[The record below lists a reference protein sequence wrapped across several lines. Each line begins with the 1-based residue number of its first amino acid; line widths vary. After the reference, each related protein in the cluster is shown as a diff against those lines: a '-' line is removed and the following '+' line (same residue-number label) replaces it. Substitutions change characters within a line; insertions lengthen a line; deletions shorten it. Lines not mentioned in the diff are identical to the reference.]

1 MKRWKVT
8 FGLFLLLFALATTV
22 ACAETREEKVDLE
35 GKRVIFA
42 QPGETIHFTYDVPEG
57 FIVDKE
63 GWSWCFAYTDGRGC
77 TYYDGEYGDSYSESY
92 TYEPTGTHVE
102 FDGKGSITLS
112 NNEMVRVELRIK
124 KPNVDYWIYMHA
136 YVLVADPAEYYTYE
150 IQNGEAT
157 ITGYNKDLLRR
168 KVLIPE
174 EIEGRP
180 VTTIGDRAFYDM
192 PSGIGK
198 EFYIPDNVTTFG
210 KEAFA
215 ASAYLDSV
223 RMPQKLTK
231 MGEGVFAACL
241 QMHFLEIPDSLT
253 EIPDYAFTNCWG
265 YGEVNKYSAE
275 QSIGRV
281 EQCVGKNVTKIGKYA
296 FAGCWNMGKA
306 WGDGRLPE
314 KLESIGEGAFQ
325 YCYKIKSLEIP
336 AGVTV
341 IPDRTFQGCERL
353 ESIQIDGDIT
363 MIGAEAFDG
372 CVALTSMPLSKSLS
386 LIGADAFRDCTA
398 LTEFQLAEGN
408 THFQVQQG
416 ALMTADATRLLTYAA
431 SAPQQSFVMPETL
444 TQIDDGALKNLR
456 YLETLTFSPIFSD
469 YQAGMF
475 ENATGL
481 KTVNFGEGTL
491 TAIPDRFFKGCTS
504 LVSPN
509 AFTGVTSVGESA
521 FEGCTAVQSLS
532 FDDSLSNIGTK
543 AFQNCT
549 ALESVHIP
557 DSVTSLSAAAF
568 RNDVSLTAFQM
579 PEYLNTVSASA
590 FSGCTSL
597 KTVTWS
603 KYLQTIE
610 ANAFENTALTE
621 IIFPESLTRIGAY
634 AFAGIGTLESIVL
647 PENLNTIGSSAFS
660 GTGIQTLKLPKNVTT
675 LGNGAWMNCA
685 ALREVQ
691 WDAAVTKIPAST
703 FEHCTALTQIELTDG
718 IVEIGARAFSGN
730 ESLTNVT
737 LPRTVRRIESAAFE
751 GCSALTGILLWP
763 DVEEIAADAFANCEN
778 LTIRG
783 WKGSAAEKAATSQG
797 VNFAAAD
804 QEISYTL
811 NAAQDGYLV
820 SSCDENA
827 VLLVLPAVH
836 NGLPVVGTAE
846 NAFAN
851 CKYLQEV
858 RVEAESVYL
867 QVCDGILMD
876 AAGKTLLLYPARRAG
891 ADLVIDENVTAIA
904 DYAFA
909 YCQNLRSIT
918 IGTQVEMIGNHAF
931 DAVNDALCLVVQ
943 DGSPAQL
950 WASAHGVR
958 YASESTSFSYRLEGD
973 KAYIT
978 GYTGTL
984 PDVVVPAVIDGY
996 PVYAIENLRSPILTH
1011 VVVSE
1016 GIEEIGEFAFMHYLN
1031 RDEEYYVNNLVSVSL
1046 PQSLKVI
1053 SDWGF
1058 SGQENLQEITFGGV
1072 EQIGRGAFSGCS
1084 KLTQITLPD
1093 TLTTIEWKA
1102 FEYSGLTSLTIPVN
1116 VSFIRD
1122 TSFIEN
1128 CSSLTTLRVAEG
1140 NPYYEMEDGILY
1152 QTASKSVFYTMPN
1165 IEGVIT
1171 VRDGTERIGNDAF
1184 SGRNI
1189 TGIQLPDT
1197 LIEIGEK
1204 AFADCKKLTAIEL
1217 PEELQTIKWYAFGG
1231 CTNLEKVTL
1240 PEGLTTLGSAAF
1252 AHCTSL
1258 TEMTIPNGVTELS
1271 ATFVDCVSLSK
1282 LTLPDDLKTMKNG
1295 VIEGCNSLET
1305 LNLPATLQSISGTWP
1320 GHLKTITTA
1329 PASVRYMS
1337 EDGILYDKQENGILF
1352 VNASITGHVTVRE
1365 GIATI
1370 GETAF
1375 SGRKGLTSITLPE
1388 SCISIGDAAF
1398 KDCTALSS
1406 VEFPDKLESIGKEA
1420 FCNTGLQ
1427 SIEFTQQ
1434 KLQIA
1439 SRTFADCEAL
1449 TNVVLPDGV
1458 ECIEEETFKNCSA
1471 LVKVELPESC
1481 TSIEKSAFANCTA
1494 LNDIEFPEKLESIG
1508 YHAFRNTGITSLKLS
1523 QPGIHVGGF
1532 AFAYCHQLKSVEIT
1546 STDFDLMEW
1555 AFARCENLETVILSP
1570 QVFRMEGGCFTEC
1583 TSLTTVVLPK
1593 NITFVHGFKGCTSLK
1608 TIEIP
1613 DSVTSI
1619 GYEAFANCKSLE
1631 SIHLPDGVTNIGD
1644 LAFARCFALKDVNFP
1659 AALTTIGKE
1668 AFRSVPIAEV
1678 VIPANVTE
1686 IADMAFYYNEELRSL
1701 TLPKGLKKIGESA
1714 FWNASKLQTVELPES
1729 LTEIGETAFRQS
1741 GLTSITI
1748 PGDVKRI
1755 GTGAFAACENLE
1767 KVSVAPGVETIGSE
1781 AFTGCTKLT
1790 EATLTSSVTTIE
1802 GGAFYG
1808 CKALQTISGGALI
1821 QFIGENAF
1829 MNCENLEELNISPN
1843 LTEIQ
1848 GHAFDGCKTLKH
1860 VSPSAEQKGVSLP
1873 HVKYIGERAF
1883 NVCKAIPSFS
1893 LGDSLETVG
1902 DYAFAST
1909 SVTSMYFPDTVKQIG
1924 INPMWMNY
1932 AILSV
1937 HLPKSLTEIPQGMF
1951 AQAARIQTL
1960 TIPQG
1965 VRSIGT
1971 QAFHGNVALAALKLP
1986 DGLERIGANAFG
1998 NAMLLLEIPASV
2010 TEIADDAFS
2019 EAVVEF
2025 YTPSGSAAHQ
2035 YALAHQI
2042 PVHLDESIPAEY
2054 LGTADQLAAK
2064 IVAQVITDD
2073 MTDYQKA
2080 EALVDWMLSETK
2092 LSDMLPHTYSGKMVL
2107 VQRKGT
2113 RWGWAFAYK
2122 ALLNAANVTNDIYF
2136 SAKGIVEGEG
2146 IGDQSSVFVSYF
2158 DGDAVN
2164 MIQIDGQWYFTH
2176 PAFVEHFGK
2185 ARYFMLNRETYRL
2198 SFGDDPNVEACDNYD
2213 QTFLYQA
2220 YSKDVE
2226 AEVVAQASASFTE
2239 GKKLV
2244 YAEVQPIEELMD
2256 ASYAYVLD
2264 FAGRHMD
2271 TLDWQ
2276 NAQGEFEPTIIG
2288 TNNGYWLSDDLTGEY
2303 AQVTVNTQTLY
2314 PYGAEVR
2321 LDDPEYTAMLCDWNV
2336 DGTLTLTES
2345 TEEATVALFTIERGE
2360 DIEKKQTIT
2369 GRKVYHATFTP
2380 TLSQYIDTLAP
2391 TEFDLVLECQLPRI
2405 LDVSELVDNKLTL
2418 TLSDSHI
2425 FPENAQ
2431 LDLIFWPEGGI
2442 SSAPI
2447 THFYVEDR
2455 AELYPDGK
2463 REITLDLSALRC
2475 DLGYAL
2481 YIAQTA
2487 DNYVESEQSYV
2498 TSRID
2503 IPHTPYIETVQPATS
2518 TENGRISDMVCK
2530 ICGTWLDNGYVI
2542 ASDHILQL
2550 PVNLK
2555 AIEEEA
2561 FVGMWQVQQVNI
2573 SDGVTAIGKRA
2584 FADCTLLRLVIIPN
2598 SVQTLADDAFSGCHP
2613 VILCD
2618 AENQQVIDWANAQG
2632 LMVVFKESK

>member
-42 QPGETIHFTYDVPEG
+42 QPGETIHFSYDVPEG

-63 GWSWCFAYTDGRGC
+63 GWSWCFAYTDGHGC
-77 TYYDGEYGDSYSESY
+77 TYYDDEYGEGRTESY
-92 TYEPTGTHVE
+92 TYEPTGTCVE

-136 YVLVADPAEYYTYE
+136 YVLVPDPAEYYTYE

-174 EIEGRP
+174 EIEGYP

-192 PSGIGK
+192 PSGIGEK
-198 EFYIPDNVTTFG
+198 FYIPDNVTTFG

-215 ASAYLDSV
+215 VSAYLDAV

-241 QMHFLEIPDSLT
+241 QLHFLEIPDSLT
-253 EIPDYAFTNCWG
+253 EIPDEAFVNCWG
-265 YGEVNKYSAE
+265 YGSARDYS
-275 QSIGRV
+275 V
-281 EQCVGKNVTKIGKYA
+281 EQCIGKNVTKIGKSA
-296 FAGCWNMGKA
+296 FAGCWNMGGT
-306 WGDGRLPE
+306 WGEGRLPE

-398 LTEFQLAEGN
+398 LTAFQLAEGN

-568 RNDVSLTAFQM
+568 RNDVSLTEFQM
-579 PEYLNTVSASA
+579 PERLHTVSASA

-610 ANAFENTALTE
+610 ANAFENTTLTE

-634 AFAGIGTLESIVL
+634 AFAGIGTLENIVL
-647 PENLNTIGSSAFS
+647 PENLNTIGSAAFS
-660 GTGIQTLKLPKNVTT
+660 DTGIQTLKLPKSVTT

-691 WDAAVTKIPAST
+691 WEAALTKIPVNT
-703 FEHCTALTQIELTDG
+703 FEHCTALTQIELPDG

-751 GCSALTGILLWP
+751 GCRALTDILLWP

-820 SSCDENA
+820 GDCDENT

-876 AAGKTLLLYPARRAG
+876 ATGKTLLLYPARRAG

-918 IGTQVEMIGNHAF
+918 IGTQVETIGDHAF

-958 YASESTSFSYRLEGD
+958 YASESTSFTYRLEGD

-984 PDVVVPAVIDGY
+984 PETVVPAVIDGY

-1016 GIEEIGEFAFMHYLN
+1016 GIEVIGDSAFKAYFDYEKGYI
-1031 RDEEYYVNNLVSVSL
+1031 RTLVSVSL
-1046 PQSLKVI
+1046 PQSLKII
-1053 SDWGF
+1053 SDDGF
-1058 SGQENLQEITFGGV
+1058 WGQENLQEITLGSVVEIGQSAFG
-1072 EQIGRGAFSGCS
+1072 SCTML
-1084 KLTQITLPD
+1084 KQITLPD
-1093 TLTTIEWKA
+1093 TLTTIGWRA
-1102 FEYSGLTSLTIPVN
+1102 FESSGLTSLTIPVN
-1116 VSFIRD
+1116 VTSLGDSFITD
-1122 TSFIEN
+1122 CSALTS
-1128 CSSLTTLRVAEG
+1128 LYVAEG
-1140 NPYYEMEDGILY
+1140 NPTYEMVDGLLY
-1152 QTASKSVFYTMPN
+1152 DIPAKTLRYALPDVSGDV
-1165 IEGVIT
+1165 VI
-1171 VRDGTERIGNDAF
+1171 RDGTVRIGDDVFKEHA
-1184 SGRNI
+1184 I
-1189 TGIQLPDT
+1189 TSVQLPDSLQKIGNCAFQFCKELKEIT
-1197 LIEIGEK
+1197 FPEGLITIDGL
-1204 AFADCKKLTAIEL
+1204 AFA
-1217 PEELQTIKWYAFGG
+1217 Y
-1231 CTNLEKVTL
+1231 CTQLENVVL
-1240 PEGLTTLGSAAF
+1240 PEGLKHLGDSAFSYCHALTEVTIPEGVTF
-1252 AHCTSL
+1252 MSGTFSYCTSL
-1258 TEMTIPNGVTELS
+1258 RTLNLPNSLTDMSNGV
-1271 ATFVDCVSLSK
+1271 V
-1282 LTLPDDLKTMKNG
+1282 
-1295 VIEGCNSLET
+1295 EGCNSLET
-1305 LNLPATLQSISGTWP
+1305 LHLPSKLEYISGEWP
-1320 GHLKTITTA
+1320 SKLKTITTA
-1329 PASVRYMS
+1329 VGSVRYVS
-1337 EDGILYDKQENGILF
+1337 EDGVLYDTQDNSILF
-1352 VNASITGHVTVRE
+1352 VNASITGNVTVRD
-1365 GIATI
+1365 GITTI
-1370 GETAF
+1370 GAGAF
-1375 SGRKGLTSITLPE
+1375 KGRKGLTSVTLPE
-1388 SCISIGDAAF
+1388 SCTVIDSYAF
-1398 KDCTALSS
+1398 
-1406 VEFPDKLESIGKEA
+1406 E
-1420 FCNTGLQ
+1420 
-1427 SIEFTQQ
+1427 
-1434 KLQIA
+1434 
-1439 SRTFADCEAL
+1439 
-1449 TNVVLPDGV
+1449 
-1458 ECIEEETFKNCSA
+1458 
-1471 LVKVELPESC
+1471 
-1481 TSIEKSAFANCTA
+1481 NCTA
-1494 LNDIEFPEKLESIG
+1494 LTDINFPEKLELIG
-1508 YHAFRNTGITSLKLS
+1508 RNAFYNSGITSLKLS
-1523 QPGIHVGGF
+1523 QPGIHVGSF

-1555 AFARCENLETVILSP
+1555 AFARCENLETVLLPP

-1593 NITFVHGFKGCTSLK
+1593 NITFVHGFKDCTSLK

-1644 LAFARCFALKDVNFP
+1644 LAFVRCFALKDVNFP

-1701 TLPKGLKKIGESA
+1701 TLPNGLKKIGESA

-1755 GTGAFAACENLE
+1755 ATGAFAACENLE
-1767 KVSVAPGVETIGSE
+1767 KVSVAPGVETIGAD
-1781 AFTGCTKLT
+1781 AFLECSKLT
-1790 EATLTSSVTTIE
+1790 EATLASTVTTIE
-1802 GGAFYG
+1802 SSAFCG
-1808 CKALQTISGGALI
+1808 CKALQTINGGALI
-1821 QFIGENAF
+1821 QSIGEHAF
-1829 MNCENLEELNISPN
+1829 TSCENIEEINISPN
-1843 LTEIQ
+1843 LTEISDY
-1848 GHAFDGCKTLKH
+1848 AFDGCKKLKR
-1860 VSPSAEQKGVSLP
+1860 VSPSAAQKGVSLP
-1873 HVKYIGERAF
+1873 HVKYIGEWAF

-1998 NAMLLLEIPASV
+1998 NAMLLLEVPASV
-2010 TEIADDAFS
+2010 TDIADDAFS

-2054 LGTADQLAAK
+2054 LGTAEQMAAG

-2107 VQRKGT
+2107 TLRKGT

-2136 SAKGIVEGEG
+2136 NAKGIVEGEG

-2226 AEVVAQASASFTE
+2226 AEVVEQASASFTE

-2321 LDDPEYTAMLCDWNV
+2321 LDDPEYTAVLCDWNV
-2336 DGTLTLTES
+2336 DGTLTLTEG
-2345 TEEATVALFTIERGE
+2345 TEEANVALFTIERGE

-2369 GRKVYHATFTP
+2369 GKKVYHATFTP

-2391 TEFDLVLECQLPRI
+2391 TEFDLVLECQLPPIR
-2405 LDVSELVDNKLTL
+2405 DAAQLVDNKLTL

-2431 LDLIFWPEGGI
+2431 LDLIFWPEGGT
-2442 SSAPI
+2442 SSAPL

-2455 AELYPDGK
+2455 EELYPDSK

-2475 DLGYAL
+2475 DLRYTL

-2487 DNYVESEQSYV
+2487 DNYVESEYSSV
-2498 TSRID
+2498 TSRIELE
-2503 IPHTPYIETVQPATS
+2503 HTPYIETVRPATS
-2518 TENGRISDMVCK
+2518 TEDGRISDTVCK
-2530 ICGTWLDNGYVI
+2530 ICGTWLDNGYAI

-2550 PVNLK
+2550 PASLK

-2573 SDGVTAIGKRA
+2573 PEGVTAIGKRA

-2632 LMVVFKESK
+2632 LMLVFKESK

>member
-42 QPGETIHFTYDVPEG
+42 QPGETIHFSYDVPEG

-63 GWSWCFAYTDGRGC
+63 GWSWCFAYTDGHGC
-77 TYYDGEYGDSYSESY
+77 TYYDDEYGEGRTESY
-92 TYEPTGTHVE
+92 TYEPTGTCVE

-157 ITGYNKDLLRR
+157 ITGYNKELLRS
-168 KVLIPE
+168 KVLIPQ
-174 EIEGRP
+174 EIEGYP

-215 ASAYLDSV
+215 GSAYLDAV

-253 EIPDYAFTNCWG
+253 EIPDEAFVNCWG
-265 YGEVNKYSAE
+265 YGSARDYS
-275 QSIGRV
+275 V
-281 EQCVGKNVTKIGKYA
+281 EQCIGKNVTKIGKSA
-296 FAGCWNMGKA
+296 FAGCWNMGRVGRA

-325 YCYKIKSLEIP
+325 YCYTIKKLQIP

-341 IPDRTFQGCERL
+341 IADRTFQGCERL
-353 ESIQIDGDIT
+353 ESIQFDGDIT

-372 CVALTSMPLSKSLS
+372 CVALTSMPLSKSLN

-398 LTEFQLAEGN
+398 LTDFQLVEGN

-557 DSVTSLSAAAF
+557 NSVTSLSAAAF
-568 RNDVSLTAFQM
+568 RNDVSLTEFQM
-579 PEYLNTVSASA
+579 PERLYTVSASA

-691 WDAAVTKIPAST
+691 WEAALTKIPVNT
-703 FEHCTALTQIELTDG
+703 FEHCTALTQIELPDG

-751 GCSALTGILLWP
+751 GCSALTDILLWP

-820 SSCDENA
+820 SGCDENT

-918 IGTQVEMIGNHAF
+918 IGTQVETIGDHAF
-931 DAVNDALCLVVQ
+931 EAVNDALCLVVQ

-958 YASESTSFSYRLEGD
+958 YASESTSFTYRLEGD

-984 PDVVVPAVIDGY
+984 PETVVPAVIDGY

-1016 GIEEIGEFAFMHYLN
+1016 GIEVIGDSAFKAYFDYEKGYI
-1031 RDEEYYVNNLVSVSL
+1031 RTLVSVSL
-1046 PQSLKVI
+1046 PQSLKII
-1053 SDWGF
+1053 SDDGF
-1058 SGQENLQEITFGGV
+1058 WGQENLQEITLGSVVEIGQSAFG
-1072 EQIGRGAFSGCS
+1072 SCTML
-1084 KLTQITLPD
+1084 KQITLPD
-1093 TLTTIEWKA
+1093 TLTTIGWRA
-1102 FEYSGLTSLTIPVN
+1102 FASSGLTSLTIPAN
-1116 VSFIRD
+1116 VTSLGDSFITD
-1122 TSFIEN
+1122 CSALTS
-1128 CSSLTTLRVAEG
+1128 LYVAEG
-1140 NPYYEMEDGILY
+1140 NPNYEIVDGLLY
-1152 QTASKSVFYTMPN
+1152 DIPAQTLRYALPDVSGDV
-1165 IEGVIT
+1165 VI
-1171 VRDGTERIGNDAF
+1171 RDGTVCIAGDVFKEHA
-1184 SGRNI
+1184 I
-1189 TGIQLPDT
+1189 TSVQLPDS
-1197 LIEIGEK
+1197 LQKIGNSAFQSCKELKEIT
-1204 AFADCKKLTAIEL
+1204 F
-1217 PEELQTIKWYAFGG
+1217 
-1231 CTNLEKVTL
+1231 
-1240 PEGLTTLGSAAF
+1240 PEGLTTIDDLAFYYCTQLENTVLPENLKFLGNSAFYAC
-1252 AHCTSL
+1252 ASL
-1258 TEMTIPNGVTELS
+1258 TEITVPEGITWMSGTFANCYSLHTLNLPNSLTYMSGVVEE
-1271 ATFVDCVSLSK
+1271 CR
-1282 LTLPDDLKTMKNG
+1282 
-1295 VIEGCNSLET
+1295 SLET
-1305 LNLPATLQSISGTWP
+1305 LHLPAKLADISGEWP
-1320 GHLKTITTA
+1320 SKLKTITTA
-1329 PASVRYMS
+1329 FGSVRYVS
-1337 EDGILYDKQENGILF
+1337 EDGILYDTQDNSILF
-1352 VNASITGHVTVRE
+1352 VNASITGNVTVRD
-1365 GIATI
+1365 GITKI
-1370 GETAF
+1370 GEGAF
-1375 SGRKGLTSITLPE
+1375 KSRKGLTSVTLPE
-1388 SCISIGDAAF
+1388 SCTVIDSYAF
-1398 KDCTALSS
+1398 
-1406 VEFPDKLESIGKEA
+1406 E
-1420 FCNTGLQ
+1420 
-1427 SIEFTQQ
+1427 
-1434 KLQIA
+1434 
-1439 SRTFADCEAL
+1439 
-1449 TNVVLPDGV
+1449 
-1458 ECIEEETFKNCSA
+1458 
-1471 LVKVELPESC
+1471 
-1481 TSIEKSAFANCTA
+1481 NCTA
-1494 LNDIEFPEKLESIG
+1494 LTDINFPEKLELIG
-1508 YHAFRNTGITSLKLS
+1508 RNAFYNSGITSLKLS
-1523 QPGIHVGGF
+1523 QPGLHVGSF
-1532 AFAYCHQLKSVEIT
+1532 AFTDCHQLKSVEIT

-1555 AFARCENLETVILSP
+1555 AFARCENLETVILPP

-1593 NITFVHGFKGCTSLK
+1593 NITDVHGFKGCTSLK

-1613 DSVTSI
+1613 DSVTRI
-1619 GYEAFANCKSLE
+1619 DYNAFSECKSLE
-1631 SIHLPDGVTNIGD
+1631 SIHLPDGVTNIGG
-1644 LAFARCFALKDVNFP
+1644 LAFAHCYALKEINLPDS
-1659 AALTTIGKE
+1659 LTTIGEE
-1668 AFRSVPIAEV
+1668 AFRGVPIAEV

-1686 IADMAFYYNEELRSL
+1686 IADWTFYYNGELRSL
-1701 TLPKGLKKIGESA
+1701 TLPDGLKKIGANA
-1714 FWNASKLQTVELPES
+1714 FCGASKLQSVELPES
-1729 LTEIGETAFRQS
+1729 LEEIGNAAFRES

-1748 PGDVKRI
+1748 PGNVKRL
-1755 GTGAFAACENLE
+1755 GGAFIYCKNLE
-1767 KVSVAPGVETIGSE
+1767 KVSIAPGVETIGAD
-1781 AFTGCTKLT
+1781 AFLECPKLT
-1790 EATLTSSVTTIE
+1790 EATLASTVTTIE
-1802 GGAFYG
+1802 SSAFCG
-1808 CKALQTISGGALI
+1808 CKALQTINGGALI
-1821 QFIGENAF
+1821 QSIGEHAF
-1829 MNCENLEELNISPN
+1829 TSCENIEEINISPN
-1843 LTEIQ
+1843 LTEISDY
-1848 GHAFDGCKTLKH
+1848 AFDGCKKLKR
-1860 VSPSAEQKGVSLP
+1860 VSPSAAQKGVLLP
-1873 HVKYIGERAF
+1873 HVKYIGKWAF
-1883 NVCKAIPSFS
+1883 NGCKAIPSFS

-1965 VRSIGT
+1965 VHSIGT

-1998 NAMLLLEIPASV
+1998 NSMLLLEIPASV

-2054 LGTADQLAAK
+2054 LGTAEQMAAG

-2080 EALVDWMLSETK
+2080 EALVDWMLSETM
-2092 LSDMLPHTYSGKMVL
+2092 LSDMLPDTYSGKMVL

-2136 SAKGIVEGEG
+2136 NAKGIVEGAG
-2146 IGDQSSVFVSYF
+2146 IGNQTSVFVSYF

-2198 SFGDDPNVEACDNYD
+2198 SFGDDPKVKDCDNYD

-2226 AEVVAQASASFTE
+2226 AEVVEQASASFTE

-2321 LDDPEYTAMLCDWNV
+2321 LDNPEYTAVLCDWNV
-2336 DGTLTLTES
+2336 DGTLTLSED
-2345 TEEATVALFTIERGE
+2345 TEEASVALFTIERGE

-2380 TLSQYIDTLAP
+2380 TLSQYINTLAP
-2391 TEFDLVLECQLPRI
+2391 TEFDLVLECQLPPIR
-2405 LDVSELVDNKLTL
+2405 DAAQLVDNKLTL

-2431 LDLIFWPEGGI
+2431 LDLIFWPEGGT

-2455 AELYPDGK
+2455 EELYPDGK

-2475 DLGYAL
+2475 DLGYTL

-2487 DNYVESEQSYV
+2487 DNYVESEYSSV

-2503 IPHTPYIETVQPATS
+2503 IPHTPYIETVRPATS
-2518 TENGRISDMVCK
+2518 TEDGRISDTVCK
-2530 ICGTWLDNGYVI
+2530 ICGTWLDNGYAI

-2550 PVNLK
+2550 PANLK

-2573 SDGVTAIGKRA
+2573 PEGVTAIGKRA

>member
-1 MKRWKVT
+1 M
-8 FGLFLLLFALATTV
+8 
-22 ACAETREEKVDLE
+22 
-35 GKRVIFA
+35 
-42 QPGETIHFTYDVPEG
+42 
-57 FIVDKE
+57 
-63 GWSWCFAYTDGRGC
+63 
-77 TYYDGEYGDSYSESY
+77 
-92 TYEPTGTHVE
+92 
-102 FDGKGSITLS
+102 
-112 NNEMVRVELRIK
+112 
-124 KPNVDYWIYMHA
+124 
-136 YVLVADPAEYYTYE
+136 
-150 IQNGEAT
+150 
-157 ITGYNKDLLRR
+157 
-168 KVLIPE
+168 
-174 EIEGRP
+174 
-180 VTTIGDRAFYDM
+180 
-192 PSGIGK
+192 
-198 EFYIPDNVTTFG
+198 
-210 KEAFA
+210 
-215 ASAYLDSV
+215 
-223 RMPQKLTK
+223 
-231 MGEGVFAACL
+231 
-241 QMHFLEIPDSLT
+241 
-253 EIPDYAFTNCWG
+253 
-265 YGEVNKYSAE
+265 
-275 QSIGRV
+275 
-281 EQCVGKNVTKIGKYA
+281 
-296 FAGCWNMGKA
+296 
-306 WGDGRLPE
+306 
-314 KLESIGEGAFQ
+314 
-325 YCYKIKSLEIP
+325 
-336 AGVTV
+336 
-341 IPDRTFQGCERL
+341 
-353 ESIQIDGDIT
+353 
-363 MIGAEAFDG
+363 
-372 CVALTSMPLSKSLS
+372 
-386 LIGADAFRDCTA
+386 
-398 LTEFQLAEGN
+398 
-408 THFQVQQG
+408 
-416 ALMTADATRLLTYAA
+416 
-431 SAPQQSFVMPETL
+431 
-444 TQIDDGALKNLR
+444 
-456 YLETLTFSPIFSD
+456 
-469 YQAGMF
+469 
-475 ENATGL
+475 
-481 KTVNFGEGTL
+481 
-491 TAIPDRFFKGCTS
+491 
-504 LVSPN
+504 
-509 AFTGVTSVGESA
+509 
-521 FEGCTAVQSLS
+521 
-532 FDDSLSNIGTK
+532 
-543 AFQNCT
+543 
-549 ALESVHIP
+549 
-557 DSVTSLSAAAF
+557 
-568 RNDVSLTAFQM
+568 
-579 PEYLNTVSASA
+579 
-590 FSGCTSL
+590 
-597 KTVTWS
+597 
-603 KYLQTIE
+603 
-610 ANAFENTALTE
+610 
-621 IIFPESLTRIGAY
+621 
-634 AFAGIGTLESIVL
+634 
-647 PENLNTIGSSAFS
+647 NTIGSSAFS
-660 GTGIQTLKLPKNVTT
+660 GTGIQTLKLPKSVTT

-691 WDAAVTKIPAST
+691 WDAALTKIPAST

-751 GCSALTGILLWP
+751 GCSALTDILLWP

-804 QEISYTL
+804 QKISYTL

-820 SSCDENA
+820 SGCDENT

-836 NGLPVVGTAE
+836 DGLPVVGTAE

-876 AAGKTLLLYPARRAG
+876 ATGKTLLLYPARRAG

-909 YCQNLRSIT
+909 YCQNLRSLT
-918 IGTQVEMIGNHAF
+918 IGTQVETIGNHAF

-943 DGSPAQL
+943 DGSPVQL

-958 YASESTSFSYRLEGD
+958 YASESTSFTYRLEGD

-1016 GIEEIGEFAFMHYLN
+1016 GIEVIGDSAFKAYFDYEKGYI
-1031 RDEEYYVNNLVSVSL
+1031 RTLVSVSL
-1046 PQSLKVI
+1046 PQSLKII
-1053 SDWGF
+1053 SDDGF
-1058 SGQENLQEITFGGV
+1058 WGQENLQEITLGSVVEIGQSAFG
-1072 EQIGRGAFSGCS
+1072 SCTML
-1084 KLTQITLPD
+1084 KQITLPD
-1093 TLTTIEWKA
+1093 TLTTIGWRA
-1102 FEYSGLTSLTIPVN
+1102 FASSGLTSLTIPAN
-1116 VSFIRD
+1116 VTSLGDSFITD
-1122 TSFIEN
+1122 CSALTS
-1128 CSSLTTLRVAEG
+1128 LYVAEG
-1140 NPYYEMEDGILY
+1140 NPTYEMEDGLLY
-1152 QTASKSVFYTMPN
+1152 DIPAKTLRYALPDVSGDV
-1165 IEGVIT
+1165 VI
-1171 VRDGTERIGNDAF
+1171 RDGTVRIGDDVFKEHA
-1184 SGRNI
+1184 I
-1189 TGIQLPDT
+1189 TSVQLPDSLQKIGNCAFQFCKELKEIT
-1197 LIEIGEK
+1197 FPEGLITIDGL
-1204 AFADCKKLTAIEL
+1204 AFA
-1217 PEELQTIKWYAFGG
+1217 Y
-1231 CTNLEKVTL
+1231 CTQLGNVVL
-1240 PEGLTTLGSAAF
+1240 PEGLKSLGDSAF
-1252 AHCTSL
+1252 RSCDSL
-1258 TEMTIPNGVTELS
+1258 TEITVPEGITFMSGTFATCYSLRTVNLPSGLTHMMNGV
-1271 ATFVDCVSLSK
+1271 V
-1282 LTLPDDLKTMKNG
+1282 
-1295 VIEGCNSLET
+1295 EGCRSLET
-1305 LNLPATLQSISGTWP
+1305 LHLPAKLADISGEWP
-1320 GHLKTITTA
+1320 SKLKTITTA
-1329 PASVRYMS
+1329 FGSVRYVS
-1337 EDGILYDKQENGILF
+1337 EDGILYDTQDNSILF
-1352 VNASITGHVTVRE
+1352 VNASITGNVTVRD
-1365 GIATI
+1365 GITTI
-1370 GETAF
+1370 GTGAF
-1375 SGRKGLTSITLPE
+1375 KGRKGLTSVTLPE
-1388 SCISIGDAAF
+1388 SCTVIDSYAF
-1398 KDCTALSS
+1398 
-1406 VEFPDKLESIGKEA
+1406 E
-1420 FCNTGLQ
+1420 
-1427 SIEFTQQ
+1427 
-1434 KLQIA
+1434 
-1439 SRTFADCEAL
+1439 
-1449 TNVVLPDGV
+1449 
-1458 ECIEEETFKNCSA
+1458 
-1471 LVKVELPESC
+1471 
-1481 TSIEKSAFANCTA
+1481 NCTA
-1494 LNDIEFPEKLESIG
+1494 LTDINFPEKLELIG
-1508 YHAFRNTGITSLKLS
+1508 RNAFYNSGITSLKLS
-1523 QPGIHVGGF
+1523 QPGIHVGSF
-1532 AFAYCHQLKSVEIT
+1532 AFTDCHQLKSVEIT

-1555 AFARCENLETVILSP
+1555 AFANCENLETVILPP

-1701 TLPKGLKKIGESA
+1701 TLPNGLKKIGESA

-1848 GHAFDGCKTLKH
+1848 GHAFDGCKTLKR
-1860 VSPSAEQKGVSLP
+1860 VSPSAAQKGVVLP

-1909 SVTSMYFPDTVKQIG
+1909 SVTSMYFPDTVNKIG
-1924 INPMWMNY
+1924 INPMWQNY

-1965 VRSIGT
+1965 VHSIGT
-1971 QAFHGNVALAALKLP
+1971 QAFHGNVALTALKLP

-2054 LGTADQLAAK
+2054 LGTAEQMAAG

-2080 EALVDWMLSETK
+2080 EALVDWMLSETT

-2122 ALLNAANVTNDIYF
+2122 ALLNAANVTNGIYF
-2136 SAKGIVEGEG
+2136 NAKGIIEGVG

-2198 SFGDDPNVEACDNYD
+2198 SFGDDPKVEDCDDYN

-2220 YSKDVE
+2220 YSKDIE
-2226 AEVVAQASASFTE
+2226 AEVVEQASASFTE

-2256 ASYAYVLD
+2256 AHYAYVLD

-2336 DGTLTLTES
+2336 DGTLTLTEG
-2345 TEEATVALFTIERGE
+2345 TEEANVALFTIERGE

-2380 TLSQYIDTLAP
+2380 NLCQYIDTLAP

-2431 LDLIFWPEGGI
+2431 LDLIFWPQDGI

-2503 IPHTPYIETVQPATS
+2503 IPHTPYIETVRPATP
-2518 TENGRISDMVCK
+2518 TEDGLVSATVCRICD
-2530 ICGTWLDNGYVI
+2530 TWLDNGYAI

-2550 PVNLK
+2550 PANLK

-2561 FVGMWQVQQVNI
+2561 FAGMWQVQQVNI
-2573 SDGVTAIGKRA
+2573 PEGVTAIGKRA

>member
-22 ACAETREEKVDLE
+22 ACAETKEAKMDWNDRT
-35 GKRVIFA
+35 VIFA
-42 QPGETIHFTYDVPEG
+42 QPGETIHFTYDVPED
-57 FIVDKE
+57 FVVTKE
-63 GWSWCFAYTDGRGC
+63 EWLWYFAYTDGHGSFGSGSN
-77 TYYDGEYGDSYSESY
+77 DDEYGATHFESY
-92 TYEPTGTHVE
+92 TYEPTGIHVE
-102 FDGKGSITLS
+102 WDGKGSISLS
-112 NNEMVRVELRIK
+112 ANEMVRIQLRL
-124 KPNVDYWIYMHA
+124 NGYDYLFA

-174 EIEGRP
+174 EIEGCP

-192 PSGIGK
+192 PSGIGEK
-198 EFYIPDNVTTFG
+198 FYIPDNVTTFG

-215 ASAYLDSV
+215 VSAYLDAV

-241 QMHFLEIPDSLT
+241 QLHFLEIPDSLT
-253 EIPDYAFTNCWG
+253 EIPDDAFVNCWG
-265 YGEVNKYSAE
+265 YGSARDYS
-275 QSIGRV
+275 V
-281 EQCVGKNVTKIGKYA
+281 EQCIGKNVTKIGKSA
-296 FAGCWNMGKA
+296 FAGCWNMGRVGRA

-341 IPDRTFQGCERL
+341 IADRTFQGCERL
-353 ESIQIDGDIT
+353 ESIQFDGDIT

-372 CVALTSMPLSKSLS
+372 CVALTSMPLSKSLN

-398 LTEFQLAEGN
+398 LTAFQLAEGN

-456 YLETLTFSPIFSD
+456 YLETLTFSPTFCD

-568 RNDVSLTAFQM
+568 RNDVSLTEFQM
-579 PEYLNTVSASA
+579 PERLYTVSASA

-634 AFAGIGTLESIVL
+634 AFAGIGTLENIVL
-647 PENLNTIGSSAFS
+647 PENLNTIGSAAFS
-660 GTGIQTLKLPKNVTT
+660 DTGIQTLKLPKSVTT

-691 WDAAVTKIPAST
+691 WEAALTKIPVNT
-703 FEHCTALTQIELTDG
+703 FEHCTALTQIELPDG

-751 GCSALTGILLWP
+751 GCSALTDILLWP

-820 SSCDENA
+820 SGCDENA

-876 AAGKTLLLYPARRAG
+876 ATGKTLLLYPARRAG

-918 IGTQVEMIGNHAF
+918 IGTQVETIGDHAF

-958 YASESTSFSYRLEGD
+958 YASESTSFTYRLEGD

-984 PDVVVPAVIDGY
+984 PETVVPAVIDGY

-1016 GIEEIGEFAFMHYLN
+1016 GIEVIGDSAFKAYFDYEKGYI
-1031 RDEEYYVNNLVSVSL
+1031 RTLVSVSL
-1046 PQSLKVI
+1046 PQSLKII
-1053 SDWGF
+1053 SDDGF
-1058 SGQENLQEITFGGV
+1058 WGQENLQEITLGSVVEIGQSAFG
-1072 EQIGRGAFSGCS
+1072 SCTML
-1084 KLTQITLPD
+1084 KQITLPD
-1093 TLTTIEWKA
+1093 TLTTIGWRA
-1102 FEYSGLTSLTIPVN
+1102 FESSGLTSLTIPVN
-1116 VSFIRD
+1116 VTSLGDSFITD
-1122 TSFIEN
+1122 CSALTS
-1128 CSSLTTLRVAEG
+1128 LYVAEG
-1140 NPYYEMEDGILY
+1140 NPTYEMEDGLLY
-1152 QTASKSVFYTMPN
+1152 DIPAKTLRYALPDVSGDV
-1165 IEGVIT
+1165 VI
-1171 VRDGTERIGNDAF
+1171 RDGTVRIGDDVFKEHA
-1184 SGRNI
+1184 I
-1189 TGIQLPDT
+1189 TSVQLPDSLQKIGNCAFQFCKELKEIT
-1197 LIEIGEK
+1197 FPEGLITIDGL
-1204 AFADCKKLTAIEL
+1204 AFA
-1217 PEELQTIKWYAFGG
+1217 Y
-1231 CTNLEKVTL
+1231 CTQLGNVVL
-1240 PEGLTTLGSAAF
+1240 PEGLKSLGDSAF
-1252 AHCTSL
+1252 RFCDSL
-1258 TEMTIPNGVTELS
+1258 TEITVPEGITFMSGTFATCYSLRTVNLPSGLTHMMNGV
-1271 ATFVDCVSLSK
+1271 V
-1282 LTLPDDLKTMKNG
+1282 
-1295 VIEGCNSLET
+1295 EGCRSLET
-1305 LNLPATLQSISGTWP
+1305 LHLPAKLADISGEWP
-1320 GHLKTITTA
+1320 SKLKTITTA
-1329 PASVRYMS
+1329 VGSVRYVS
-1337 EDGILYDKQENGILF
+1337 EDGVLYDTQDNSILF
-1352 VNASITGHVTVRE
+1352 VNASITGNVTVRD
-1365 GIATI
+1365 GITTI
-1370 GETAF
+1370 GAGAF
-1375 SGRKGLTSITLPE
+1375 KGRKGLTSVTLPE
-1388 SCISIGDAAF
+1388 SCTVIDSYAF
-1398 KDCTALSS
+1398 
-1406 VEFPDKLESIGKEA
+1406 E
-1420 FCNTGLQ
+1420 
-1427 SIEFTQQ
+1427 
-1434 KLQIA
+1434 
-1439 SRTFADCEAL
+1439 
-1449 TNVVLPDGV
+1449 
-1458 ECIEEETFKNCSA
+1458 
-1471 LVKVELPESC
+1471 
-1481 TSIEKSAFANCTA
+1481 NCTA
-1494 LNDIEFPEKLESIG
+1494 LTDINFPEKLELIG
-1508 YHAFRNTGITSLKLS
+1508 RNAFYNSGITSLKLS
-1523 QPGIHVGGF
+1523 QPGIHVGSF

-1555 AFARCENLETVILSP
+1555 AFARCENLETVILPP

-1593 NITFVHGFKGCTSLK
+1593 NITFVHGFKDCTSLK

-1631 SIHLPDGVTNIGD
+1631 SIHLPDGVTNIGG
-1644 LAFARCFALKDVNFP
+1644 LAFAHCYALKEINLPDS
-1659 AALTTIGKE
+1659 LTTIGEE
-1668 AFRSVPIAEV
+1668 AFRGVPIAEV

-1686 IADMAFYYNEELRSL
+1686 IADWTFYYNGELRSL
-1701 TLPKGLKKIGESA
+1701 TLPDGLKKIGANA
-1714 FWNASKLQTVELPES
+1714 FCGASKLQSVELPES
-1729 LTEIGETAFRQS
+1729 LEEIGDAAFRES

-1748 PGDVKRI
+1748 PGNVKRL
-1755 GTGAFAACENLE
+1755 GGAFIYCKNLE
-1767 KVSVAPGVETIGSE
+1767 KVSIAPGVETIGAD
-1781 AFTGCTKLT
+1781 AFLECPKLT
-1790 EATLTSSVTTIE
+1790 EATLASTVTTIE
-1802 GGAFYG
+1802 SSAFCG
-1808 CKALQTISGGALI
+1808 CKALQTINGGALI
-1821 QFIGENAF
+1821 QSIGEHAF
-1829 MNCENLEELNISPN
+1829 TSCENIEEINISPN
-1843 LTEIQ
+1843 LAEISDY
-1848 GHAFDGCKTLKH
+1848 AFDGCKKLKR

-1873 HVKYIGERAF
+1873 HVKYIGKWAF

-1951 AQAARIQTL
+1951 AQVARMQTL

-1965 VRSIGT
+1965 VHSIGT

-2054 LGTADQLAAK
+2054 LGTAEQMAAG

-2080 EALVDWMLSETK
+2080 EALVDWMLSETM

-2107 VQRKGT
+2107 TLRKGT

-2136 SAKGIVEGEG
+2136 NAKGIVEGEG

-2276 NAQGEFEPTIIG
+2276 NAQGKFEPTIIG

-2321 LDDPEYTAMLCDWNV
+2321 LDDPEYTAVLCDWNV
-2336 DGTLTLTES
+2336 DGTLTLTEG
-2345 TEEATVALFTIERGE
+2345 TEEANVALFTIERGE

-2369 GRKVYHATFTP
+2369 GKKVYHATFTP

-2391 TEFDLVLECQLPRI
+2391 TEFDLVLECQLPPIR
-2405 LDVSELVDNKLTL
+2405 DAAQLVDNKLTL

-2475 DLGYAL
+2475 DLGYTL

-2487 DNYVESEQSYV
+2487 DNYVESEYSSV

-2503 IPHTPYIETVQPATS
+2503 IPHTPYIETVRPATS
-2518 TENGRISDMVCK
+2518 TEDGRISDTVCK
-2530 ICGTWLDNGYVI
+2530 ICGTWLDNGYAI

-2550 PVNLK
+2550 PASLK

-2573 SDGVTAIGKRA
+2573 PEGVTAIGKRA

>member
-168 KVLIPE
+168 KVLIPQ
-174 EIEGRP
+174 EIEGYP
-180 VTTIGDRAFYDM
+180 VTTIGDRAFSDM

-372 CVALTSMPLSKSLS
+372 CVALTSMPLSKSLN

-398 LTEFQLAEGN
+398 LTDFQLAEGN

-416 ALMTADATRLLTYAA
+416 ALMTADGTRLLTYAA

-568 RNDVSLTAFQM
+568 RNDVSLTEFQM
-579 PEYLNTVSASA
+579 PERLHTVSASA

-610 ANAFENTALTE
+610 ANVFENTALTE

-647 PENLNTIGSSAFS
+647 PENVNTIGSSAFS
-660 GTGIQTLKLPKNVTT
+660 GTGIQTLKLPKSVTT

-691 WDAAVTKIPAST
+691 WDAALAKIPANT
-703 FEHCTALTQIELTDG
+703 FEHCTALTQIELPDG

-751 GCSALTGILLWP
+751 GCSALTDILLWP

-811 NAAQDGYLV
+811 NATQDGYLV
-820 SSCDENA
+820 SGCDENA

-876 AAGKTLLLYPARRAG
+876 ATGKTLLLYPARRAG

-909 YCQNLRSIT
+909 YCQHLRSIT
-918 IGTQVEMIGNHAF
+918 IGTQVETIGDHAF

-1016 GIEEIGEFAFMHYLN
+1016 GIEVIGDSAFKAYFDYEKGYI
-1031 RDEEYYVNNLVSVSL
+1031 RTLVSVSL
-1046 PQSLKVI
+1046 PQSLKII
-1053 SDWGF
+1053 SDDGF
-1058 SGQENLQEITFGGV
+1058 WGQENLQEITLGSVVEIGQSAFG
-1072 EQIGRGAFSGCS
+1072 SCTML
-1084 KLTQITLPD
+1084 KQITLPD
-1093 TLTTIEWKA
+1093 TLTTIGWRA
-1102 FEYSGLTSLTIPVN
+1102 FESSGLTSLTIPVN
-1116 VSFIRD
+1116 VTSLGDSFITD
-1122 TSFIEN
+1122 CSALTS
-1128 CSSLTTLRVAEG
+1128 LYVAEG
-1140 NPYYEMEDGILY
+1140 NPTYEMEDGLLY
-1152 QTASKSVFYTMPN
+1152 DIPAKTLRYALPDVSGDV
-1165 IEGVIT
+1165 VI
-1171 VRDGTERIGNDAF
+1171 RDGTVRIGDDVFKEHA
-1184 SGRNI
+1184 I
-1189 TGIQLPDT
+1189 TSVQLPDSLQKIGNCAFQFCKELKEIT
-1197 LIEIGEK
+1197 FPEGLITIDGL
-1204 AFADCKKLTAIEL
+1204 AFA
-1217 PEELQTIKWYAFGG
+1217 Y
-1231 CTNLEKVTL
+1231 CTQLENVVL
-1240 PEGLTTLGSAAF
+1240 PEGLKSLGDSAF
-1252 AHCTSL
+1252 RSCDSL
-1258 TEMTIPNGVTELS
+1258 TEITVPEGITFMSGTFATCYSLRTVNLPSGLTHMMNGV
-1271 ATFVDCVSLSK
+1271 V
-1282 LTLPDDLKTMKNG
+1282 
-1295 VIEGCNSLET
+1295 EGCRSLET
-1305 LNLPATLQSISGTWP
+1305 LHLPAKLADISGEWP
-1320 GHLKTITTA
+1320 SKLKTITTA
-1329 PASVRYMS
+1329 FGSVRYVS
-1337 EDGILYDKQENGILF
+1337 EDGILYDTQDNSILF
-1352 VNASITGHVTVRE
+1352 VNASITGNVTVRD
-1365 GIATI
+1365 GITTI
-1370 GETAF
+1370 GAGAF
-1375 SGRKGLTSITLPE
+1375 KGRKGLTSVTLPE
-1388 SCISIGDAAF
+1388 SCTVIDSYAF
-1398 KDCTALSS
+1398 
-1406 VEFPDKLESIGKEA
+1406 E
-1420 FCNTGLQ
+1420 
-1427 SIEFTQQ
+1427 
-1434 KLQIA
+1434 
-1439 SRTFADCEAL
+1439 
-1449 TNVVLPDGV
+1449 
-1458 ECIEEETFKNCSA
+1458 
-1471 LVKVELPESC
+1471 
-1481 TSIEKSAFANCTA
+1481 NCTA
-1494 LNDIEFPEKLESIG
+1494 LTDINFPEKLELIG
-1508 YHAFRNTGITSLKLS
+1508 RNAFYNSGITSLKLS
-1523 QPGIHVGGF
+1523 QPGLHVGSF
-1532 AFAYCHQLKSVEIT
+1532 AFTDCHQLKSVEIT

-1555 AFARCENLETVILSP
+1555 AFARCENLETVILPP

-1593 NITFVHGFKGCTSLK
+1593 NITFVHGFKDCTSLK

-1701 TLPKGLKKIGESA
+1701 TLPNGLKKIGESA

-1848 GHAFDGCKTLKH
+1848 GHAFDGCKTLKR

-1873 HVKYIGERAF
+1873 LVKYIGERAF

-1998 NAMLLLEIPASV
+1998 NAILLLEIPASV

-2080 EALVDWMLSETK
+2080 EALVDWMLSETM

-2107 VQRKGT
+2107 TLRKGT

-2122 ALLNAANVTNDIYF
+2122 ALLNAANVTNGIYF
-2136 SAKGIVEGEG
+2136 NAKGIVEGAG
-2146 IGDQSSVFVSYF
+2146 IGNQTSVFVSYF

-2198 SFGDDPNVEACDNYD
+2198 SFGDDPKVKDCDNYD

-2220 YSKDVE
+2220 YSKDIE
-2226 AEVVAQASASFTE
+2226 AEVVEQASASFTE

-2256 ASYAYVLD
+2256 AHYAYVLD

-2336 DGTLTLTES
+2336 DGTLTLTEG
-2345 TEEATVALFTIERGE
+2345 TEEANVALFTIERGE

-2380 TLSQYIDTLAP
+2380 NLCQYIDTLAP

-2431 LDLIFWPEGGI
+2431 LDLIFWPQDGI

-2503 IPHTPYIETVQPATS
+2503 IPHTPYIETVRPATP
-2518 TENGRISDMVCK
+2518 TEDGLVSATVCRICD
-2530 ICGTWLDNGYVI
+2530 TWLDNGYAI

-2550 PVNLK
+2550 PANLK

-2561 FVGMWQVQQVNI
+2561 FAGMWQVQQVNI
-2573 SDGVTAIGKRA
+2573 PEGVTAIGKRA

>member
-168 KVLIPE
+168 KVLIPQ
-174 EIEGRP
+174 EIEGYP
-180 VTTIGDRAFYDM
+180 VTTIGDRAFSDM

-215 ASAYLDSV
+215 GSAYLDAV

-253 EIPDYAFTNCWG
+253 EIPDEAFVNCWG
-265 YGEVNKYSAE
+265 YGAGRGDYS
-275 QSIGRV
+275 V
-281 EQCVGKNVTKIGKYA
+281 EQCIGKNVTQIGKSA
-296 FAGCWNMGKA
+296 FAGCWNMGRA
-306 WGDGRLPE
+306 WGDARLPE

-372 CVALTSMPLSKSLS
+372 CVALTSMPLSKSLN

-398 LTEFQLAEGN
+398 LTDFQLAEGN

-416 ALMTADATRLLTYAA
+416 ALMTADGTRLLTYAA

-504 LVSPN
+504 LVSPS

-549 ALESVHIP
+549 ELESVHIP
-557 DSVTSLSAAAF
+557 GSVTSLSAAAF
-568 RNDVSLTAFQM
+568 RNDVSLTEFQM
-579 PEYLNTVSASA
+579 PERLHTVSASA

-647 PENLNTIGSSAFS
+647 PENVNTIGSSAFS
-660 GTGIQTLKLPKNVTT
+660 GTGIQTLKLPKSVTT

-691 WDAAVTKIPAST
+691 WDAALAKIPANT
-703 FEHCTALTQIELTDG
+703 FEHCTALTQIELPDG

-751 GCSALTGILLWP
+751 GCRALTDILLWP

-783 WKGSAAEKAATSQG
+783 WKRSAAEKAATSQG

-820 SSCDENA
+820 SGCDENA

-836 NGLPVVGTAE
+836 DGLPVVGTAE

-858 RVEAESVYL
+858 RVEAESAYL

-876 AAGKTLLLYPARRAG
+876 ATGKTLLLYPARRAG
-891 ADLVIDENVTAIA
+891 TDFVIDENVTTIA

-909 YCQNLRSIT
+909 YCQNLRSLT

-1016 GIEEIGEFAFMHYLN
+1016 GIEVIGDSAFKAYFDYEKGYI
-1031 RDEEYYVNNLVSVSL
+1031 RTLVSVSL
-1046 PQSLKVI
+1046 PQSLKII
-1053 SDWGF
+1053 SDDGF
-1058 SGQENLQEITFGGV
+1058 WGQENLQEITLGSVVEIGQSAFG
-1072 EQIGRGAFSGCS
+1072 SCTML
-1084 KLTQITLPD
+1084 KQITLPD
-1093 TLTTIEWKA
+1093 TLTTIGWRA
-1102 FEYSGLTSLTIPVN
+1102 FESSGLTSLTIPVN
-1116 VSFIRD
+1116 VTSLGDSFITD
-1122 TSFIEN
+1122 CSALTS
-1128 CSSLTTLRVAEG
+1128 LYVAEG
-1140 NPYYEMEDGILY
+1140 NPTYEMEDGLLY
-1152 QTASKSVFYTMPN
+1152 DIPAKTLRYALPDVSGDV
-1165 IEGVIT
+1165 VI
-1171 VRDGTERIGNDAF
+1171 RDGTVRIGDDVFKEHA
-1184 SGRNI
+1184 I
-1189 TGIQLPDT
+1189 TSVQLPDSLQKIGNCAFQFCKELKEIT
-1197 LIEIGEK
+1197 FPEGLITIDGL
-1204 AFADCKKLTAIEL
+1204 AFA
-1217 PEELQTIKWYAFGG
+1217 Y
-1231 CTNLEKVTL
+1231 CTQLENVVL
-1240 PEGLTTLGSAAF
+1240 PEGLKSLGDSAF
-1252 AHCTSL
+1252 RSCDSL
-1258 TEMTIPNGVTELS
+1258 TEITVPEGITFMSGTFATCYSLRTVNLPSGLTHMMNGV
-1271 ATFVDCVSLSK
+1271 V
-1282 LTLPDDLKTMKNG
+1282 
-1295 VIEGCNSLET
+1295 EGCRSLET
-1305 LNLPATLQSISGTWP
+1305 LHLPAKLADISGEWP
-1320 GHLKTITTA
+1320 SKLKTITTA
-1329 PASVRYMS
+1329 FGSVRYVS
-1337 EDGILYDKQENGILF
+1337 EDGILYDTQDNSILF
-1352 VNASITGHVTVRE
+1352 VNASITGNVTVRD
-1365 GIATI
+1365 GITTI
-1370 GETAF
+1370 SAGAF
-1375 SGRKGLTSITLPE
+1375 KGRKGLMSVTLPE
-1388 SCISIGDAAF
+1388 SCTVIDSYAF
-1398 KDCTALSS
+1398 
-1406 VEFPDKLESIGKEA
+1406 E
-1420 FCNTGLQ
+1420 
-1427 SIEFTQQ
+1427 
-1434 KLQIA
+1434 
-1439 SRTFADCEAL
+1439 
-1449 TNVVLPDGV
+1449 
-1458 ECIEEETFKNCSA
+1458 
-1471 LVKVELPESC
+1471 
-1481 TSIEKSAFANCTA
+1481 NCTA
-1494 LNDIEFPEKLESIG
+1494 LTDINFPEKLELIRRN
-1508 YHAFRNTGITSLKLS
+1508 AFYNSGITSLKLS
-1523 QPGIHVGGF
+1523 QPGLHVGSF
-1532 AFAYCHQLKSVEIT
+1532 AFTDCHQLKSVEIT

-1555 AFARCENLETVILSP
+1555 AFARCENLETVILPP

-1593 NITFVHGFKGCTSLK
+1593 NITFVHGFKDCTSLK

-1631 SIHLPDGVTNIGD
+1631 SIHLPDGVTNIGG
-1644 LAFARCFALKDVNFP
+1644 LAFAHCYALKEINLPDSLNTIGEEAFFG
-1659 AALTTIGKE
+1659 AALT
-1668 AFRSVPIAEV
+1668 EV

-1686 IADMAFYYNEELRSL
+1686 IADWTFYYNGELRSL
-1701 TLPKGLKKIGESA
+1701 TLPDGLKKIGANA
-1714 FWNASKLQTVELPES
+1714 FCGASKLQSVELPES
-1729 LTEIGETAFRQS
+1729 LEEIGDAAFRES

-1748 PGDVKRI
+1748 PGNVKRL
-1755 GTGAFAACENLE
+1755 GGAFIYCKNLE
-1767 KVSVAPGVETIGSE
+1767 KVSIAP
-1781 AFTGCTKLT
+1781 
-1790 EATLTSSVTTIE
+1790 
-1802 GGAFYG
+1802 
-1808 CKALQTISGGALI
+1808 
-1821 QFIGENAF
+1821 
-1829 MNCENLEELNISPN
+1829 
-1843 LTEIQ
+1843 
-1848 GHAFDGCKTLKH
+1848 
-1860 VSPSAEQKGVSLP
+1860 
-1873 HVKYIGERAF
+1873 
-1883 NVCKAIPSFS
+1883 
-1893 LGDSLETVG
+1893 
-1902 DYAFAST
+1902 
-1909 SVTSMYFPDTVKQIG
+1909 
-1924 INPMWMNY
+1924 
-1932 AILSV
+1932 
-1937 HLPKSLTEIPQGMF
+1937 
-1951 AQAARIQTL
+1951 
-1960 TIPQG
+1960 
-1965 VRSIGT
+1965 
-1971 QAFHGNVALAALKLP
+1971 ALK
-1986 DGLERIGANAFG
+1986 R
-1998 NAMLLLEIPASV
+1998 
-2010 TEIADDAFS
+2010 
-2019 EAVVEF
+2019 
-2025 YTPSGSAAHQ
+2025 
-2035 YALAHQI
+2035 
-2042 PVHLDESIPAEY
+2042 
-2054 LGTADQLAAK
+2054 
-2064 IVAQVITDD
+2064 
-2073 MTDYQKA
+2073 
-2080 EALVDWMLSETK
+2080 
-2092 LSDMLPHTYSGKMVL
+2092 
-2107 VQRKGT
+2107 
-2113 RWGWAFAYK
+2113 
-2122 ALLNAANVTNDIYF
+2122 
-2136 SAKGIVEGEG
+2136 
-2146 IGDQSSVFVSYF
+2146 
-2158 DGDAVN
+2158 
-2164 MIQIDGQWYFTH
+2164 
-2176 PAFVEHFGK
+2176 
-2185 ARYFMLNRETYRL
+2185 
-2198 SFGDDPNVEACDNYD
+2198 
-2213 QTFLYQA
+2213 
-2220 YSKDVE
+2220 
-2226 AEVVAQASASFTE
+2226 
-2239 GKKLV
+2239 
-2244 YAEVQPIEELMD
+2244 
-2256 ASYAYVLD
+2256 
-2264 FAGRHMD
+2264 
-2271 TLDWQ
+2271 
-2276 NAQGEFEPTIIG
+2276 
-2288 TNNGYWLSDDLTGEY
+2288 
-2303 AQVTVNTQTLY
+2303 
-2314 PYGAEVR
+2314 
-2321 LDDPEYTAMLCDWNV
+2321 
-2336 DGTLTLTES
+2336 
-2345 TEEATVALFTIERGE
+2345 
-2360 DIEKKQTIT
+2360 
-2369 GRKVYHATFTP
+2369 
-2380 TLSQYIDTLAP
+2380 
-2391 TEFDLVLECQLPRI
+2391 LVLTR
-2405 LDVSELVDNKLTL
+2405 SW
-2418 TLSDSHI
+2418 
-2425 FPENAQ
+2425 NAR
-2431 LDLIFWPEGGI
+2431 
-2442 SSAPI
+2442 S
-2447 THFYVEDR
+2447 
-2455 AELYPDGK
+2455 
-2463 REITLDLSALRC
+2463 
-2475 DLGYAL
+2475 
-2481 YIAQTA
+2481 
-2487 DNYVESEQSYV
+2487 
-2498 TSRID
+2498 
-2503 IPHTPYIETVQPATS
+2503 
-2518 TENGRISDMVCK
+2518 
-2530 ICGTWLDNGYVI
+2530 
-2542 ASDHILQL
+2542 
-2550 PVNLK
+2550 
-2555 AIEEEA
+2555 
-2561 FVGMWQVQQVNI
+2561 
-2573 SDGVTAIGKRA
+2573 
-2584 FADCTLLRLVIIPN
+2584 
-2598 SVQTLADDAFSGCHP
+2598 
-2613 VILCD
+2613 
-2618 AENQQVIDWANAQG
+2618 
-2632 LMVVFKESK
+2632 

>member
-168 KVLIPE
+168 KVLIPQ
-174 EIEGRP
+174 EIEGYP
-180 VTTIGDRAFYDM
+180 VTTIGDRAFSDM

-215 ASAYLDSV
+215 GSAYLDAV

-253 EIPDYAFTNCWG
+253 EIPDEAFVNCWG
-265 YGEVNKYSAE
+265 YGAGRGDYS
-275 QSIGRV
+275 V
-281 EQCVGKNVTKIGKYA
+281 EQCIGKNVTQIGKSA
-296 FAGCWNMGKA
+296 FAGCWNMGRA
-306 WGDGRLPE
+306 WGDARLPE

-372 CVALTSMPLSKSLS
+372 CVALTSMPLSKSLN

-398 LTEFQLAEGN
+398 LTDFQLAEGN

-416 ALMTADATRLLTYAA
+416 ALMTADGTRLLTYAA

-504 LVSPN
+504 LVSPS

-549 ALESVHIP
+549 ELESVHIP
-557 DSVTSLSAAAF
+557 GSVTSLSAAAF
-568 RNDVSLTAFQM
+568 RNDVSLTEFQM
-579 PEYLNTVSASA
+579 PERLHTVSASA

-647 PENLNTIGSSAFS
+647 PENVNTIGSSAFS
-660 GTGIQTLKLPKNVTT
+660 GTGIQTLKLPKSVTT

-691 WDAAVTKIPAST
+691 WDAALAKIPANT
-703 FEHCTALTQIELTDG
+703 FEHCTALTQIELPDG

-751 GCSALTGILLWP
+751 GCRALTDILLWP

-820 SSCDENA
+820 SGCDENA

-836 NGLPVVGTAE
+836 DGLPVVGTAE

-858 RVEAESVYL
+858 RVEAESAYL

-876 AAGKTLLLYPARRAG
+876 ATGKTLLLYPARRAG
-891 ADLVIDENVTAIA
+891 TDFVIDENVTTIA

-909 YCQNLRSIT
+909 YCQNLRSLT

-1016 GIEEIGEFAFMHYLN
+1016 GIEVIGDSAFKAYFDYEKGYI
-1031 RDEEYYVNNLVSVSL
+1031 RTLVSVSL
-1046 PQSLKVI
+1046 PQSLKII
-1053 SDWGF
+1053 SDDGF
-1058 SGQENLQEITFGGV
+1058 WGQENLQEITLGSVVEIGQSAFG
-1072 EQIGRGAFSGCS
+1072 SCTML
-1084 KLTQITLPD
+1084 KQITLPD
-1093 TLTTIEWKA
+1093 TLTTIGWRA
-1102 FEYSGLTSLTIPVN
+1102 FESSGLTSLTIPVN
-1116 VSFIRD
+1116 VTSLGDSFITD
-1122 TSFIEN
+1122 CSALTS
-1128 CSSLTTLRVAEG
+1128 LYVAEG
-1140 NPYYEMEDGILY
+1140 NPTYEMEDGLLY
-1152 QTASKSVFYTMPN
+1152 DIPAKTLRYALPDVSGDV
-1165 IEGVIT
+1165 VI
-1171 VRDGTERIGNDAF
+1171 RDGTVRIGDDVFKEHA
-1184 SGRNI
+1184 I
-1189 TGIQLPDT
+1189 TSVQLPDSLQKIGNCAFQFCKELKEIT
-1197 LIEIGEK
+1197 FPEGLITIDGL
-1204 AFADCKKLTAIEL
+1204 AFA
-1217 PEELQTIKWYAFGG
+1217 Y
-1231 CTNLEKVTL
+1231 CTQLENVVL
-1240 PEGLTTLGSAAF
+1240 PEGLKSLGDSAF
-1252 AHCTSL
+1252 RSCDSL
-1258 TEMTIPNGVTELS
+1258 TEITVPEGITFMSGTFATCYSLRTVNLPSGLTHMMNGV
-1271 ATFVDCVSLSK
+1271 V
-1282 LTLPDDLKTMKNG
+1282 
-1295 VIEGCNSLET
+1295 EGCRSLET
-1305 LNLPATLQSISGTWP
+1305 LHLPAKLADISGEWP
-1320 GHLKTITTA
+1320 SKLKTITTA
-1329 PASVRYMS
+1329 FGSVRYVS
-1337 EDGILYDKQENGILF
+1337 EDGILYDTQDNSILF
-1352 VNASITGHVTVRE
+1352 VNASITGNVTVRD
-1365 GIATI
+1365 GITTI
-1370 GETAF
+1370 SAGAF
-1375 SGRKGLTSITLPE
+1375 KGRKGLTSVTLPE
-1388 SCISIGDAAF
+1388 SCTVIDSYAF
-1398 KDCTALSS
+1398 
-1406 VEFPDKLESIGKEA
+1406 E
-1420 FCNTGLQ
+1420 
-1427 SIEFTQQ
+1427 
-1434 KLQIA
+1434 
-1439 SRTFADCEAL
+1439 
-1449 TNVVLPDGV
+1449 
-1458 ECIEEETFKNCSA
+1458 
-1471 LVKVELPESC
+1471 
-1481 TSIEKSAFANCTA
+1481 NCTA
-1494 LNDIEFPEKLESIG
+1494 LTDINFPEKLELIRRN
-1508 YHAFRNTGITSLKLS
+1508 AFYNSGITSLKLS
-1523 QPGIHVGGF
+1523 QPGLHVGSF
-1532 AFAYCHQLKSVEIT
+1532 AFTDCHQLKSVEIT

-1555 AFARCENLETVILSP
+1555 AFARCENLETVILPP

-1593 NITFVHGFKGCTSLK
+1593 NITFVHGFKDCTSLK

-1631 SIHLPDGVTNIGD
+1631 SIHLPDGVTNIGG
-1644 LAFARCFALKDVNFP
+1644 LAFAHCYALKEINLPDSLNTIGEEAFFG
-1659 AALTTIGKE
+1659 AALT
-1668 AFRSVPIAEV
+1668 EV

-1686 IADMAFYYNEELRSL
+1686 IADWTFYYNYE
-1701 TLPKGLKKIGESA
+1701 
-1714 FWNASKLQTVELPES
+1714 
-1729 LTEIGETAFRQS
+1729 
-1741 GLTSITI
+1741 
-1748 PGDVKRI
+1748 
-1755 GTGAFAACENLE
+1755 
-1767 KVSVAPGVETIGSE
+1767 
-1781 AFTGCTKLT
+1781 
-1790 EATLTSSVTTIE
+1790 
-1802 GGAFYG
+1802 
-1808 CKALQTISGGALI
+1808 
-1821 QFIGENAF
+1821 
-1829 MNCENLEELNISPN
+1829 
-1843 LTEIQ
+1843 
-1848 GHAFDGCKTLKH
+1848 
-1860 VSPSAEQKGVSLP
+1860 
-1873 HVKYIGERAF
+1873 
-1883 NVCKAIPSFS
+1883 
-1893 LGDSLETVG
+1893 
-1902 DYAFAST
+1902 
-1909 SVTSMYFPDTVKQIG
+1909 
-1924 INPMWMNY
+1924 
-1932 AILSV
+1932 
-1937 HLPKSLTEIPQGMF
+1937 
-1951 AQAARIQTL
+1951 
-1960 TIPQG
+1960 
-1965 VRSIGT
+1965 
-1971 QAFHGNVALAALKLP
+1971 
-1986 DGLERIGANAFG
+1986 
-1998 NAMLLLEIPASV
+1998 
-2010 TEIADDAFS
+2010 
-2019 EAVVEF
+2019 
-2025 YTPSGSAAHQ
+2025 
-2035 YALAHQI
+2035 
-2042 PVHLDESIPAEY
+2042 
-2054 LGTADQLAAK
+2054 
-2064 IVAQVITDD
+2064 
-2073 MTDYQKA
+2073 
-2080 EALVDWMLSETK
+2080 
-2092 LSDMLPHTYSGKMVL
+2092 
-2107 VQRKGT
+2107 
-2113 RWGWAFAYK
+2113 
-2122 ALLNAANVTNDIYF
+2122 
-2136 SAKGIVEGEG
+2136 
-2146 IGDQSSVFVSYF
+2146 
-2158 DGDAVN
+2158 
-2164 MIQIDGQWYFTH
+2164 
-2176 PAFVEHFGK
+2176 
-2185 ARYFMLNRETYRL
+2185 
-2198 SFGDDPNVEACDNYD
+2198 
-2213 QTFLYQA
+2213 
-2220 YSKDVE
+2220 
-2226 AEVVAQASASFTE
+2226 
-2239 GKKLV
+2239 
-2244 YAEVQPIEELMD
+2244 
-2256 ASYAYVLD
+2256 
-2264 FAGRHMD
+2264 
-2271 TLDWQ
+2271 
-2276 NAQGEFEPTIIG
+2276 
-2288 TNNGYWLSDDLTGEY
+2288 
-2303 AQVTVNTQTLY
+2303 
-2314 PYGAEVR
+2314 
-2321 LDDPEYTAMLCDWNV
+2321 
-2336 DGTLTLTES
+2336 
-2345 TEEATVALFTIERGE
+2345 
-2360 DIEKKQTIT
+2360 
-2369 GRKVYHATFTP
+2369 
-2380 TLSQYIDTLAP
+2380 
-2391 TEFDLVLECQLPRI
+2391 
-2405 LDVSELVDNKLTL
+2405 
-2418 TLSDSHI
+2418 
-2425 FPENAQ
+2425 
-2431 LDLIFWPEGGI
+2431 
-2442 SSAPI
+2442 
-2447 THFYVEDR
+2447 
-2455 AELYPDGK
+2455 
-2463 REITLDLSALRC
+2463 
-2475 DLGYAL
+2475 
-2481 YIAQTA
+2481 
-2487 DNYVESEQSYV
+2487 
-2498 TSRID
+2498 
-2503 IPHTPYIETVQPATS
+2503 
-2518 TENGRISDMVCK
+2518 
-2530 ICGTWLDNGYVI
+2530 
-2542 ASDHILQL
+2542 
-2550 PVNLK
+2550 
-2555 AIEEEA
+2555 
-2561 FVGMWQVQQVNI
+2561 
-2573 SDGVTAIGKRA
+2573 
-2584 FADCTLLRLVIIPN
+2584 
-2598 SVQTLADDAFSGCHP
+2598 
-2613 VILCD
+2613 
-2618 AENQQVIDWANAQG
+2618 
-2632 LMVVFKESK
+2632 

>member
-42 QPGETIHFTYDVPEG
+42 QPGETIHFSYDVPEG

-63 GWSWCFAYTDGRGC
+63 GWSWCFAYTDGHGC
-77 TYYDGEYGDSYSESY
+77 TYYDDEYGEGRTESY
-92 TYEPTGTHVE
+92 TYEPTGTCVE

-157 ITGYNKDLLRR
+157 ITGYNKELLRS
-168 KVLIPE
+168 KVLIPQ
-174 EIEGRP
+174 EIEGYP

-215 ASAYLDSV
+215 GSAYLDAV

-253 EIPDYAFTNCWG
+253 EIPDEAFVNCWG
-265 YGEVNKYSAE
+265 YGSARDYS
-275 QSIGRV
+275 V
-281 EQCVGKNVTKIGKYA
+281 EQCIGKNVTKIGKSA
-296 FAGCWNMGKA
+296 FAGCWNMGRVGRA

-325 YCYKIKSLEIP
+325 YCYTIKKLQIP

-341 IPDRTFQGCERL
+341 IADRTFQGCERL
-353 ESIQIDGDIT
+353 ESIQFDGDIT

-372 CVALTSMPLSKSLS
+372 CVALTSMPLSKSLN

-398 LTEFQLAEGN
+398 LTAFQLAEGN

-469 YQAGMF
+469 YQVGMF

-568 RNDVSLTAFQM
+568 RNDVSLTEFQM
-579 PEYLNTVSASA
+579 PERLYTVSASA

-647 PENLNTIGSSAFS
+647 PENLNTIGSAAFS
-660 GTGIQTLKLPKNVTT
+660 DTGIQTLKLPKSVTT

-691 WDAAVTKIPAST
+691 WEAALTKIPVNT
-703 FEHCTALTQIELTDG
+703 FEHCTALTQIELPDG

-751 GCSALTGILLWP
+751 GCRALTDILLWP
-763 DVEEIAADAFANCEN
+763 DVEEIAADAFANCAN

-820 SSCDENA
+820 SGCDENA

-846 NAFAN
+846 NAFTN

-876 AAGKTLLLYPARRAG
+876 ATGKTLLLYPARRAG

-918 IGTQVEMIGNHAF
+918 ISTQVETIGDHAF
-931 DAVNDALCLVVQ
+931 EAVNDALCLVVQ
-943 DGSPAQL
+943 DGSAAQL

-958 YASESTSFSYRLEGD
+958 YASESTSFTYRLEGD

-984 PDVVVPAVIDGY
+984 PETVVPAVIDGY

-1016 GIEEIGEFAFMHYLN
+1016 GIEVIGDSAFKAYFDYEKGYI
-1031 RDEEYYVNNLVSVSL
+1031 RTLVSVSL
-1046 PQSLKVI
+1046 PQSLKII
-1053 SDWGF
+1053 SDDGF
-1058 SGQENLQEITFGGV
+1058 WGQENLQEITLGSVVEIGQSAFG
-1072 EQIGRGAFSGCS
+1072 SCTML
-1084 KLTQITLPD
+1084 KQITLPD
-1093 TLTTIEWKA
+1093 TLTTIGWRA
-1102 FEYSGLTSLTIPVN
+1102 FESSGLTSLTIPVN
-1116 VSFIRD
+1116 VTSLGGSFITD
-1122 TSFIEN
+1122 CSALTS
-1128 CSSLTTLRVAEG
+1128 LYVAEG
-1140 NPYYEMEDGILY
+1140 NPNYEIVDGLLY
-1152 QTASKSVFYTMPN
+1152 DIPAQTLRYALPDVSGDV
-1165 IEGVIT
+1165 VI
-1171 VRDGTERIGNDAF
+1171 RDGTVRIADDVFKNHA
-1184 SGRNI
+1184 I
-1189 TGIQLPDT
+1189 TSVQLPDSLQKIGNYAFEFCNELKEVNFPEG
-1197 LIEIGEK
+1197 LITIDGA
-1204 AFADCKKLTAIEL
+1204 AFA
-1217 PEELQTIKWYAFGG
+1217 Y
-1231 CTNLEKVTL
+1231 CTQLENVVL
-1240 PEGLTTLGSAAF
+1240 PEGLKYLGDSAF
-1252 AHCTSL
+1252 RSCDSL
-1258 TEMTIPNGVTELS
+1258 TEITVPEGITFMSGTFATCYSLRTVNLPSGLTHMMNGV
-1271 ATFVDCVSLSK
+1271 V
-1282 LTLPDDLKTMKNG
+1282 
-1295 VIEGCNSLET
+1295 EGCRSLET
-1305 LNLPATLQSISGTWP
+1305 LHLPAKLESIHGSWP
-1320 GHLKTITTA
+1320 SSLKTITTA
-1329 PASVRYMS
+1329 FGSVRYVS
-1337 EDGILYDKQENGILF
+1337 EDGILYDTQENSIVF
-1352 VNASITGHVTVRE
+1352 VNASITGHVTVRD
-1365 GIATI
+1365 GITKI
-1370 GETAF
+1370 GEGAF
-1375 SGRKGLTSITLPE
+1375 KSRKGLTSVTLPE
-1388 SCISIGDAAF
+1388 SCTVIDSYAF
-1398 KDCTALSS
+1398 
-1406 VEFPDKLESIGKEA
+1406 E
-1420 FCNTGLQ
+1420 
-1427 SIEFTQQ
+1427 
-1434 KLQIA
+1434 
-1439 SRTFADCEAL
+1439 
-1449 TNVVLPDGV
+1449 
-1458 ECIEEETFKNCSA
+1458 
-1471 LVKVELPESC
+1471 
-1481 TSIEKSAFANCTA
+1481 NCTA
-1494 LNDIEFPEKLESIG
+1494 LTDINFPEKLELIG
-1508 YHAFRNTGITSLKLS
+1508 RNAFYNSGITSLKLS
-1523 QPGIHVGGF
+1523 QPGLHVGSF

-1546 STDFDLMEW
+1546 STDFDMMEY
-1555 AFARCENLETVILSP
+1555 AFANCENLETAILPP

-1593 NITFVHGFKGCTSLK
+1593 NITDVHGFKGCTSLK
-1608 TIEIP
+1608 TIDIP
-1613 DSVTSI
+1613 DSVTRI
-1619 GYEAFANCKSLE
+1619 DYNAFAECKSLE
-1631 SIHLPDGVTNIGD
+1631 SIHLPDGVTNIGG
-1644 LAFARCFALKDVNFP
+1644 LAFAHCYALKEINLPDS
-1659 AALTTIGKE
+1659 LTTIGEE
-1668 AFRSVPIAEV
+1668 AFRGVPIAEV

-1686 IADMAFYYNEELRSL
+1686 IADWTFYYNGELRSL
-1701 TLPKGLKKIGESA
+1701 TLPDGLKKIGANA
-1714 FWNASKLQTVELPES
+1714 FCGASKLQSVELPES
-1729 LTEIGETAFRQS
+1729 LEEIGDAAFRES

-1748 PGDVKRI
+1748 PGNVKRL
-1755 GTGAFAACENLE
+1755 GGAFIYCKNLE
-1767 KVSVAPGVETIGSE
+1767 KVSIAPGVETIGAD
-1781 AFTGCTKLT
+1781 AFLECSKLT
-1790 EATLTSSVTTIE
+1790 EATLASTVTTIE
-1802 GGAFYG
+1802 SSAFCG
-1808 CKALQTISGGALI
+1808 CKALQTINGGALI
-1821 QFIGENAF
+1821 QSIGEHAF
-1829 MNCENLEELNISPN
+1829 TSCENIEEINISPN
-1843 LTEIQ
+1843 LTEISDY
-1848 GHAFDGCKTLKH
+1848 AFDGCKKLKR
-1860 VSPSAEQKGVSLP
+1860 VSPSAAQKGVLLP
-1873 HVKYIGERAF
+1873 HVKYIGKWAF
-1883 NVCKAIPSFS
+1883 NGCKAIPSFS

-1951 AQAARIQTL
+1951 AQAARMQTL

-1965 VRSIGT
+1965 VHSIGT

-2054 LGTADQLAAK
+2054 LGTAEQMAAG

-2080 EALVDWMLSETK
+2080 EALVDWMLSETT
-2092 LSDMLPHTYSGKMVL
+2092 LSDMLPDTYSGKMVL
-2107 VQRKGT
+2107 AQRKGT

-2136 SAKGIVEGEG
+2136 NAKGIVEGEG
-2146 IGDQSSVFVSYF
+2146 IGNQTSVFVSYF

-2198 SFGDDPNVEACDNYD
+2198 SFGDDPKVKDCDNYD

-2226 AEVVAQASASFTE
+2226 AEVVEQASASFTE

-2336 DGTLTLTES
+2336 DGTLTLTEG
-2345 TEEATVALFTIERGE
+2345 TEEANVALFTIERGE

-2380 TLSQYIDTLAP
+2380 NLCQYIDTLAP

-2431 LDLIFWPEGGI
+2431 LDLIFWPQDGI

-2503 IPHTPYIETVQPATS
+2503 IPHTPYIETVRPATP
-2518 TENGRISDMVCK
+2518 TEDGLVSATVCRICD
-2530 ICGTWLDNGYVI
+2530 TWLGNGYAI

-2550 PVNLK
+2550 PANLK

-2573 SDGVTAIGKRA
+2573 PEGVTAIGKRA

>member
-1 MKRWKVT
+1 M
-8 FGLFLLLFALATTV
+8 
-22 ACAETREEKVDLE
+22 D
-35 GKRVIFA
+35 
-42 QPGETIHFTYDVPEG
+42 
-57 FIVDKE
+57 
-63 GWSWCFAYTDGRGC
+63 
-77 TYYDGEYGDSYSESY
+77 
-92 TYEPTGTHVE
+92 
-102 FDGKGSITLS
+102 
-112 NNEMVRVELRIK
+112 EL
-124 KPNVDYWIYMHA
+124 
-136 YVLVADPAEYYTYE
+136 
-150 IQNGEAT
+150 
-157 ITGYNKDLLRR
+157 
-168 KVLIPE
+168 
-174 EIEGRP
+174 
-180 VTTIGDRAFYDM
+180 
-192 PSGIGK
+192 
-198 EFYIPDNVTTFG
+198 
-210 KEAFA
+210 
-215 ASAYLDSV
+215 
-223 RMPQKLTK
+223 
-231 MGEGVFAACL
+231 C
-241 QMHFLEIPDSLT
+241 
-253 EIPDYAFTNCWG
+253 
-265 YGEVNKYSAE
+265 
-275 QSIGRV
+275 
-281 EQCVGKNVTKIGKYA
+281 
-296 FAGCWNMGKA
+296 
-306 WGDGRLPE
+306 
-314 KLESIGEGAFQ
+314 
-325 YCYKIKSLEIP
+325 
-336 AGVTV
+336 
-341 IPDRTFQGCERL
+341 
-353 ESIQIDGDIT
+353 
-363 MIGAEAFDG
+363 
-372 CVALTSMPLSKSLS
+372 
-386 LIGADAFRDCTA
+386 
-398 LTEFQLAEGN
+398 
-408 THFQVQQG
+408 
-416 ALMTADATRLLTYAA
+416 
-431 SAPQQSFVMPETL
+431 
-444 TQIDDGALKNLR
+444 
-456 YLETLTFSPIFSD
+456 
-469 YQAGMF
+469 
-475 ENATGL
+475 
-481 KTVNFGEGTL
+481 
-491 TAIPDRFFKGCTS
+491 
-504 LVSPN
+504 
-509 AFTGVTSVGESA
+509 
-521 FEGCTAVQSLS
+521 
-532 FDDSLSNIGTK
+532 
-543 AFQNCT
+543 
-549 ALESVHIP
+549 
-557 DSVTSLSAAAF
+557 
-568 RNDVSLTAFQM
+568 
-579 PEYLNTVSASA
+579 
-590 FSGCTSL
+590 
-597 KTVTWS
+597 
-603 KYLQTIE
+603 
-610 ANAFENTALTE
+610 
-621 IIFPESLTRIGAY
+621 
-634 AFAGIGTLESIVL
+634 
-647 PENLNTIGSSAFS
+647 
-660 GTGIQTLKLPKNVTT
+660 
-675 LGNGAWMNCA
+675 

-691 WDAAVTKIPAST
+691 WDAALTKIPAST

-751 GCSALTGILLWP
+751 GCSALTDILLWP

-820 SSCDENA
+820 SGCDENA

-836 NGLPVVGTAE
+836 DGLPVVGTAE

-858 RVEAESVYL
+858 RVEAESAYL

-876 AAGKTLLLYPARRAG
+876 ATGKTLLLYPARRAG
-891 ADLVIDENVTAIA
+891 TDFVIDENVTTIA

-909 YCQNLRSIT
+909 YCQNLRSLT

-1016 GIEEIGEFAFMHYLN
+1016 GIEVIGDSAFKAYFDYEKGYI
-1031 RDEEYYVNNLVSVSL
+1031 RTLVSVSL
-1046 PQSLKVI
+1046 PQSLKII
-1053 SDWGF
+1053 SDDGF
-1058 SGQENLQEITFGGV
+1058 WGQENLQEITLGSVVEIGQSAFG
-1072 EQIGRGAFSGCS
+1072 SCTML
-1084 KLTQITLPD
+1084 KQITLPD
-1093 TLTTIEWKA
+1093 TLTTIGWRA
-1102 FEYSGLTSLTIPVN
+1102 FESSGLTSLTIPVN
-1116 VSFIRD
+1116 VTSLGDSFITD
-1122 TSFIEN
+1122 CSALTS
-1128 CSSLTTLRVAEG
+1128 LYVAEG
-1140 NPYYEMEDGILY
+1140 NPTYEMEDGLLY
-1152 QTASKSVFYTMPN
+1152 DIPAKTLRYALPDVSGDV
-1165 IEGVIT
+1165 VI
-1171 VRDGTERIGNDAF
+1171 RDGTVRIGDDVFKEHA
-1184 SGRNI
+1184 I
-1189 TGIQLPDT
+1189 TSVQLPDSLQKIGNCAFQFCKELKEIT
-1197 LIEIGEK
+1197 FPEGLITIDGL
-1204 AFADCKKLTAIEL
+1204 AFA
-1217 PEELQTIKWYAFGG
+1217 Y
-1231 CTNLEKVTL
+1231 CTQLENVVL
-1240 PEGLTTLGSAAF
+1240 PEGLKSLGDSAF
-1252 AHCTSL
+1252 RSCDSL
-1258 TEMTIPNGVTELS
+1258 TEITVPEGITFMSGTFATCYSLRTVNLPSGLTHMMNGV
-1271 ATFVDCVSLSK
+1271 V
-1282 LTLPDDLKTMKNG
+1282 
-1295 VIEGCNSLET
+1295 EGCRSLET
-1305 LNLPATLQSISGTWP
+1305 LHLPAKLADISGEWP
-1320 GHLKTITTA
+1320 SKLKTITTA
-1329 PASVRYMS
+1329 FGSVRYVS
-1337 EDGILYDKQENGILF
+1337 EDGILYDTQDNSILF
-1352 VNASITGHVTVRE
+1352 VNASITGNVTVRD
-1365 GIATI
+1365 GITTI
-1370 GETAF
+1370 GAGAF
-1375 SGRKGLTSITLPE
+1375 KGRKGLTSVTLPE
-1388 SCISIGDAAF
+1388 SCTVIDSYAF
-1398 KDCTALSS
+1398 
-1406 VEFPDKLESIGKEA
+1406 E
-1420 FCNTGLQ
+1420 
-1427 SIEFTQQ
+1427 
-1434 KLQIA
+1434 
-1439 SRTFADCEAL
+1439 
-1449 TNVVLPDGV
+1449 
-1458 ECIEEETFKNCSA
+1458 
-1471 LVKVELPESC
+1471 
-1481 TSIEKSAFANCTA
+1481 NCTA
-1494 LNDIEFPEKLESIG
+1494 LTDINFPEKLELIG
-1508 YHAFRNTGITSLKLS
+1508 RNAFYNSGITSLKLS
-1523 QPGIHVGGF
+1523 QPGLHVGSF
-1532 AFAYCHQLKSVEIT
+1532 AFTDCHQLKSVEIT

-1555 AFARCENLETVILSP
+1555 AFARCENLETVILPP

-1701 TLPKGLKKIGESA
+1701 TLPNGLKKIGESA

-1802 GGAFYG
+1802 GGAFCG

-1848 GHAFDGCKTLKH
+1848 GHAFDGCKTLKR

-1937 HLPKSLTEIPQGMF
+1937 HLSKSLTEIPQGMF
-1951 AQAARIQTL
+1951 AQATRIQTL

-2080 EALVDWMLSETK
+2080 EALVDWMLSETM

-2107 VQRKGT
+2107 TLRKGT

-2122 ALLNAANVTNDIYF
+2122 ALLNAANVTNGIYF
-2136 SAKGIVEGEG
+2136 NAKGIVEGAG
-2146 IGDQSSVFVSYF
+2146 IGNQTSVFVSYF

-2198 SFGDDPNVEACDNYD
+2198 SFGDDPKVKDCDNYD

-2220 YSKDVE
+2220 YSKNIE

-2336 DGTLTLTES
+2336 DGTLTLSED
-2345 TEEATVALFTIERGE
+2345 TEEASVALFTIERGE

-2380 TLSQYIDTLAP
+2380 TLSQYINTLAP
-2391 TEFDLVLECQLPRI
+2391 TEFDLVLECQLPPIR
-2405 LDVSELVDNKLTL
+2405 DAAQLVDNKLTL
-2418 TLSDSHI
+2418 TLSDSRI

-2431 LDLIFWPEGGI
+2431 LDLIFWPQDGI

-2455 AELYPDGK
+2455 AELYPDGR

-2503 IPHTPYIETVQPATS
+2503 IPHTPYIETVRPATP
-2518 TENGRISDMVCK
+2518 TEDGLVSATVCRICD
-2530 ICGTWLDNGYVI
+2530 TWLGNGYAI

-2550 PVNLK
+2550 PANLK

-2561 FVGMWQVQQVNI
+2561 FAGMWQVQQVNI
-2573 SDGVTAIGKRA
+2573 PEGVTAIGKRA

-2632 LMVVFKESK
+2632 LMAVFKESK

>member
-168 KVLIPE
+168 KVLIPQ
-174 EIEGRP
+174 EIEGYP
-180 VTTIGDRAFYDM
+180 VTTIGDRAFSDM

-215 ASAYLDSV
+215 GSAYLDAV

-253 EIPDYAFTNCWG
+253 EIPDEAFVNCWG
-265 YGEVNKYSAE
+265 YGAGRGDYS
-275 QSIGRV
+275 V
-281 EQCVGKNVTKIGKYA
+281 EQCIGKNVTKIGKSA
-296 FAGCWNMGKA
+296 FAGCWNMGRA
-306 WGDGRLPE
+306 WGDARLPE

-372 CVALTSMPLSKSLS
+372 CVALTSMPLSKSLN

-398 LTEFQLAEGN
+398 LTDFQLAEGN

-416 ALMTADATRLLTYAA
+416 ALMTADGTRLLTYAA

-568 RNDVSLTAFQM
+568 RNDVSLTEFQM
-579 PEYLNTVSASA
+579 PERLHTVSASA

-610 ANAFENTALTE
+610 ANVFENTALTE

-647 PENLNTIGSSAFS
+647 PENVNTIGSSAFS
-660 GTGIQTLKLPKNVTT
+660 GTGIQTLKLPKSVTT

-691 WDAAVTKIPAST
+691 WDAALAKIPANT
-703 FEHCTALTQIELTDG
+703 FEHCTALTQIELPDG

-751 GCSALTGILLWP
+751 GCSALTDILLWP

-811 NAAQDGYLV
+811 NATQDGYLV
-820 SSCDENA
+820 SGCDENA

-836 NGLPVVGTAE
+836 DGLPVVGTAE

-858 RVEAESVYL
+858 RVEAESAYL

-876 AAGKTLLLYPARRAG
+876 ATGKTLLLYPARRAG
-891 ADLVIDENVTAIA
+891 TDFVIDENVTTIA

-909 YCQNLRSIT
+909 YCQNLRSLT

-958 YASESTSFSYRLEGD
+958 YASESTSFAYRLEGD

-1016 GIEEIGEFAFMHYLN
+1016 GIEVIGDSAFKAYFDYEKGYI
-1031 RDEEYYVNNLVSVSL
+1031 RTLVSVSL
-1046 PQSLKVI
+1046 PQSLKII
-1053 SDWGF
+1053 SDDGF
-1058 SGQENLQEITFGGV
+1058 WGQENLQEITLGSVVEIGQSAFG
-1072 EQIGRGAFSGCS
+1072 SCTML
-1084 KLTQITLPD
+1084 KQITLPD
-1093 TLTTIEWKA
+1093 TLTTIGWRA
-1102 FEYSGLTSLTIPVN
+1102 FESSGLTSLTIPVN
-1116 VSFIRD
+1116 VTSLGDSFITD
-1122 TSFIEN
+1122 CSALTS
-1128 CSSLTTLRVAEG
+1128 LYVAEG
-1140 NPYYEMEDGILY
+1140 NPTYEMEDGLLY
-1152 QTASKSVFYTMPN
+1152 DIPAKTLRYALPDVSGDV
-1165 IEGVIT
+1165 VI
-1171 VRDGTERIGNDAF
+1171 RDGTVRIGDDVFKEHA
-1184 SGRNI
+1184 I
-1189 TGIQLPDT
+1189 TSVQLPDSLQKIGNCAFQFCKELKEIT
-1197 LIEIGEK
+1197 FPEGLITIDGL
-1204 AFADCKKLTAIEL
+1204 AFA
-1217 PEELQTIKWYAFGG
+1217 Y
-1231 CTNLEKVTL
+1231 CTQLENVVL
-1240 PEGLTTLGSAAF
+1240 PEGLKSLGDSAF
-1252 AHCTSL
+1252 RSCDSL
-1258 TEMTIPNGVTELS
+1258 TEITVPEGITFMSGTFATCYSLRTVNLPSGLTHMMNGV
-1271 ATFVDCVSLSK
+1271 V
-1282 LTLPDDLKTMKNG
+1282 
-1295 VIEGCNSLET
+1295 EGCRSLET
-1305 LNLPATLQSISGTWP
+1305 LHLPAKLADISGEWP
-1320 GHLKTITTA
+1320 SKLKTITTA
-1329 PASVRYMS
+1329 FGSVRYVS
-1337 EDGILYDKQENGILF
+1337 EDGILYDTQDNSILF
-1352 VNASITGHVTVRE
+1352 VNASITGNVTVRD
-1365 GIATI
+1365 GITTI
-1370 GETAF
+1370 GAGAF
-1375 SGRKGLTSITLPE
+1375 KGRKGLTSVTLPE
-1388 SCISIGDAAF
+1388 SCTVIDSYAF
-1398 KDCTALSS
+1398 
-1406 VEFPDKLESIGKEA
+1406 E
-1420 FCNTGLQ
+1420 
-1427 SIEFTQQ
+1427 
-1434 KLQIA
+1434 
-1439 SRTFADCEAL
+1439 
-1449 TNVVLPDGV
+1449 
-1458 ECIEEETFKNCSA
+1458 
-1471 LVKVELPESC
+1471 
-1481 TSIEKSAFANCTA
+1481 NCTA
-1494 LNDIEFPEKLESIG
+1494 LTDINFPEKLELIG
-1508 YHAFRNTGITSLKLS
+1508 RNAFYNSGITSLKLS
-1523 QPGIHVGGF
+1523 QPGLHVGSF
-1532 AFAYCHQLKSVEIT
+1532 AFTDCHQLKSVEIT

-1555 AFARCENLETVILSP
+1555 AFARCENLETVILPP

-1593 NITFVHGFKGCTSLK
+1593 NITFAHGFKDCTSLK

-1644 LAFARCFALKDVNFP
+1644 LAFASCFALKDVNFP

-1701 TLPKGLKKIGESA
+1701 TLPNGLKKIGVSA

-1848 GHAFDGCKTLKH
+1848 GHAFDGCKTLKR

-1909 SVTSMYFPDTVKQIG
+1909 SVTSMYFPDTVNKIG
-1924 INPMWMNY
+1924 INPMWQNY

-1951 AQAARIQTL
+1951 AQATRIQTL

-2122 ALLNAANVTNDIYF
+2122 ALLNAANVTNGIYF
-2136 SAKGIVEGEG
+2136 NAKGIIEGVD

-2198 SFGDDPNVEACDNYD
+2198 SFGDDPKVEDCDDYN

-2220 YSKDVE
+2220 YSKDIE
-2226 AEVVAQASASFTE
+2226 AEVVEQASASFTE

-2256 ASYAYVLD
+2256 AHYAYVLD

-2336 DGTLTLTES
+2336 DGTLTLTEG
-2345 TEEATVALFTIERGE
+2345 TEEANVALFTIERGE

-2380 TLSQYIDTLAP
+2380 NLCQYIDTLAP

-2431 LDLIFWPEGGI
+2431 LDLIFWPQDGI

-2503 IPHTPYIETVQPATS
+2503 IPHTPYIETVRPATP
-2518 TENGRISDMVCK
+2518 TEDGLVSATVCRICD
-2530 ICGTWLDNGYVI
+2530 TWLDNGYAI

-2550 PVNLK
+2550 PANLK

-2561 FVGMWQVQQVNI
+2561 FAGMWQVQQVNI
-2573 SDGVTAIGKRA
+2573 PEGVTAIGKRA

>member
-42 QPGETIHFTYDVPEG
+42 QPGETIHFSYDVPEG

-63 GWSWCFAYTDGRGC
+63 GWSWCFAYTDGHGC
-77 TYYDGEYGDSYSESY
+77 TYYDDEYGEGRTESY
-92 TYEPTGTHVE
+92 TYEPTGTCVE

-157 ITGYNKDLLRR
+157 ITGYNKELLRS
-168 KVLIPE
+168 KVLIPQ
-174 EIEGRP
+174 EIEGYP

-215 ASAYLDSV
+215 GSAYLDAV

-253 EIPDYAFTNCWG
+253 EIPDEAFVNCWG
-265 YGEVNKYSAE
+265 YGSARDYS
-275 QSIGRV
+275 V
-281 EQCVGKNVTKIGKYA
+281 EQCIGKNVTKIGKSA
-296 FAGCWNMGKA
+296 FAGCWNMGRVGRA

-325 YCYKIKSLEIP
+325 YCYTIKKLQIP

-341 IPDRTFQGCERL
+341 IADRTFQGCERL
-353 ESIQIDGDIT
+353 ESIQFDGDIT

-398 LTEFQLAEGN
+398 LTAFQLAEGN

-568 RNDVSLTAFQM
+568 RNDVSLTEFQM
-579 PEYLNTVSASA
+579 PERLHTVSASA

-634 AFAGIGTLESIVL
+634 AFAGIGTLENIVL
-647 PENLNTIGSSAFS
+647 PENLNTIGSAAFS
-660 GTGIQTLKLPKNVTT
+660 DTGIQTLKLPKSVTT

-691 WDAAVTKIPAST
+691 WEAALTKIPVNT
-703 FEHCTALTQIELTDG
+703 FEHCTALTQIELPDG

-751 GCSALTGILLWP
+751 GCSALTDILLWP

-820 SSCDENA
+820 SGCDENT

-918 IGTQVEMIGNHAF
+918 IGTQVETIGDHAF
-931 DAVNDALCLVVQ
+931 EAVNDALCLVVQ

-958 YASESTSFSYRLEGD
+958 YASESTSFTYRLEGD

-984 PDVVVPAVIDGY
+984 PETVVPAVIDGY

-1016 GIEEIGEFAFMHYLN
+1016 GIEVIGDSAFKAYFDYEKGYI
-1031 RDEEYYVNNLVSVSL
+1031 RTLVSVSL
-1046 PQSLKVI
+1046 PQSLKII
-1053 SDWGF
+1053 SDDGF
-1058 SGQENLQEITFGGV
+1058 WGQENLQEITLGSVVEIGQSAFG
-1072 EQIGRGAFSGCS
+1072 SCTML
-1084 KLTQITLPD
+1084 KQITLPD
-1093 TLTTIEWKA
+1093 TLTTIGWRA
-1102 FEYSGLTSLTIPVN
+1102 FASSGLTSLTIPAN
-1116 VSFIRD
+1116 VTSLGDSFITD
-1122 TSFIEN
+1122 CSALTS
-1128 CSSLTTLRVAEG
+1128 LYVAEG
-1140 NPYYEMEDGILY
+1140 NPNYEIVDGLLY
-1152 QTASKSVFYTMPN
+1152 DIPAQTLRYALPDVSGDV
-1165 IEGVIT
+1165 VI
-1171 VRDGTERIGNDAF
+1171 RDGTVCIAGDVFKEHA
-1184 SGRNI
+1184 I
-1189 TGIQLPDT
+1189 TSVQLPDS
-1197 LIEIGEK
+1197 LQKIGNSAFQSCKELKEIT
-1204 AFADCKKLTAIEL
+1204 F
-1217 PEELQTIKWYAFGG
+1217 
-1231 CTNLEKVTL
+1231 
-1240 PEGLTTLGSAAF
+1240 PEGLTTIDDLAFYYCTQLENTVLPENLKFLGNSAFYAC
-1252 AHCTSL
+1252 ASL
-1258 TEMTIPNGVTELS
+1258 TEITVPEGITWMSGTFANCYSLHTLNLPNSLTYMSGVVEE
-1271 ATFVDCVSLSK
+1271 CR
-1282 LTLPDDLKTMKNG
+1282 
-1295 VIEGCNSLET
+1295 SLET
-1305 LNLPATLQSISGTWP
+1305 LHLPAKLADISGEWP
-1320 GHLKTITTA
+1320 SKLKTITTA
-1329 PASVRYMS
+1329 FGSVRYVS
-1337 EDGILYDKQENGILF
+1337 EDGILYDTQDNSILF
-1352 VNASITGHVTVRE
+1352 VNASITGNVTVRD
-1365 GIATI
+1365 GITKI
-1370 GETAF
+1370 GEGAF
-1375 SGRKGLTSITLPE
+1375 KSRKGLTSVTLPE
-1388 SCISIGDAAF
+1388 SCTVIDSYAF
-1398 KDCTALSS
+1398 
-1406 VEFPDKLESIGKEA
+1406 E
-1420 FCNTGLQ
+1420 
-1427 SIEFTQQ
+1427 
-1434 KLQIA
+1434 
-1439 SRTFADCEAL
+1439 
-1449 TNVVLPDGV
+1449 
-1458 ECIEEETFKNCSA
+1458 
-1471 LVKVELPESC
+1471 
-1481 TSIEKSAFANCTA
+1481 NCTA
-1494 LNDIEFPEKLESIG
+1494 LTDINFPEKLELIG
-1508 YHAFRNTGITSLKLS
+1508 RNAFYNSGITSLKLS
-1523 QPGIHVGGF
+1523 QPGLHVGSF
-1532 AFAYCHQLKSVEIT
+1532 AFTDCHQLKSVEIT

-1555 AFARCENLETVILSP
+1555 AFARCENLETVILPP

-1593 NITFVHGFKGCTSLK
+1593 NITDVHGFKGCTSLK

-1613 DSVTSI
+1613 DSVTRI
-1619 GYEAFANCKSLE
+1619 DYNAFSECKSLE
-1631 SIHLPDGVTNIGD
+1631 SIHLPDGVTNIGG
-1644 LAFARCFALKDVNFP
+1644 LAFAHCYALKEINLPDS
-1659 AALTTIGKE
+1659 LTTIGEE
-1668 AFRSVPIAEV
+1668 AFRGVPIAEV

-1686 IADMAFYYNEELRSL
+1686 IADWTFYYNGELRSL
-1701 TLPKGLKKIGESA
+1701 TLPDGLKKIGANA
-1714 FWNASKLQTVELPES
+1714 FCGASKLQSVELPES
-1729 LTEIGETAFRQS
+1729 LEEIGNAAFRES

-1748 PGDVKRI
+1748 PGNVKRL
-1755 GTGAFAACENLE
+1755 GGAFIYCKNLE
-1767 KVSVAPGVETIGSE
+1767 KVSIAPGVETIGAD
-1781 AFTGCTKLT
+1781 AFLECPKLT
-1790 EATLTSSVTTIE
+1790 EATLASTVTTIE
-1802 GGAFYG
+1802 SSAFCG
-1808 CKALQTISGGALI
+1808 CKALQTINGGALI
-1821 QFIGENAF
+1821 QSIGEHAF
-1829 MNCENLEELNISPN
+1829 TSCENIEEINISPN
-1843 LTEIQ
+1843 LTEISDY
-1848 GHAFDGCKTLKH
+1848 AFDGCKKLKR
-1860 VSPSAEQKGVSLP
+1860 VSPSAAQKGVLLP
-1873 HVKYIGERAF
+1873 HVKYIGKWAF
-1883 NVCKAIPSFS
+1883 NGCKAIPSFS

-1965 VRSIGT
+1965 VHSIGT

-1998 NAMLLLEIPASV
+1998 NSMLLLEIPASV

-2054 LGTADQLAAK
+2054 LGTAEQMAAG

-2080 EALVDWMLSETK
+2080 EALVDWMLSETM
-2092 LSDMLPHTYSGKMVL
+2092 LSDMLPDTYSGKMVL

-2136 SAKGIVEGEG
+2136 NAKGIVEGAG
-2146 IGDQSSVFVSYF
+2146 IGNQTSVFVSYF

-2198 SFGDDPNVEACDNYD
+2198 SFGDDPKVKDCDNYD

-2226 AEVVAQASASFTE
+2226 AEVVEQASASFTE

-2321 LDDPEYTAMLCDWNV
+2321 LDNPEYTAVLCDWNV
-2336 DGTLTLTES
+2336 DGTLTLSED
-2345 TEEATVALFTIERGE
+2345 TEEASVALFTIERGE

-2380 TLSQYIDTLAP
+2380 TLSQYINTLAP
-2391 TEFDLVLECQLPRI
+2391 TEFDLVLECQLPPIR
-2405 LDVSELVDNKLTL
+2405 DAAQLVDNKLTL

-2431 LDLIFWPEGGI
+2431 LDLIFWPEGGT

-2455 AELYPDGK
+2455 EELYPDGK

-2475 DLGYAL
+2475 DLGYTL

-2487 DNYVESEQSYV
+2487 DNYVESEYSSV

-2503 IPHTPYIETVQPATS
+2503 IPHTPYIETVRPATS
-2518 TENGRISDMVCK
+2518 TEDGRISDTVCK
-2530 ICGTWLDNGYVI
+2530 ICGTWLDNGYAI

-2550 PVNLK
+2550 PANLK

-2573 SDGVTAIGKRA
+2573 PEGVTAIGKRA

>member
-168 KVLIPE
+168 KVLIPQ
-174 EIEGRP
+174 EIEGYP
-180 VTTIGDRAFYDM
+180 VTTIGDRAFSDM

-215 ASAYLDSV
+215 GSAYLDAV

-253 EIPDYAFTNCWG
+253 EIPDEAFVNCWG
-265 YGEVNKYSAE
+265 YGAGRGDYS
-275 QSIGRV
+275 V
-281 EQCVGKNVTKIGKYA
+281 EQCIGKNVTQIGKSA
-296 FAGCWNMGKA
+296 FAGCWNMGRA
-306 WGDGRLPE
+306 WGDARLPE

-372 CVALTSMPLSKSLS
+372 CVALTSMPLSKSLN

-398 LTEFQLAEGN
+398 LTDFQLAEGN

-416 ALMTADATRLLTYAA
+416 ALMTADGTRLLTYAA

-504 LVSPN
+504 LVSPS

-549 ALESVHIP
+549 ELESVHIP
-557 DSVTSLSAAAF
+557 GSVTSLSAAAF
-568 RNDVSLTAFQM
+568 RNDVSLTEFQM
-579 PEYLNTVSASA
+579 PERLHTVSASA

-647 PENLNTIGSSAFS
+647 PENVNTIGSSAFS
-660 GTGIQTLKLPKNVTT
+660 GTGIQTLKLPKSVTT

-691 WDAAVTKIPAST
+691 WDAALAKIPANT
-703 FEHCTALTQIELTDG
+703 FEHCTALTQIELPDG

-751 GCSALTGILLWP
+751 GCRALTDILLWP

-820 SSCDENA
+820 SGCDENA

-836 NGLPVVGTAE
+836 DGLPVVGTAE

-858 RVEAESVYL
+858 RVEAESAYL

-876 AAGKTLLLYPARRAG
+876 ATGKTLLLYPARRAG
-891 ADLVIDENVTAIA
+891 TDFVIDENVTTIA

-909 YCQNLRSIT
+909 YCQNLRSLT

-996 PVYAIENLRSPILTH
+996 PVYAIENLCSPILTH

-1016 GIEEIGEFAFMHYLN
+1016 GIEVIGDSAFKAYFDYEKGYI
-1031 RDEEYYVNNLVSVSL
+1031 RTLVSVSL
-1046 PQSLKVI
+1046 PQSLKII
-1053 SDWGF
+1053 SDDGF
-1058 SGQENLQEITFGGV
+1058 WGQENLQEITLGSVVEIGQSAFG
-1072 EQIGRGAFSGCS
+1072 SCTML
-1084 KLTQITLPD
+1084 KQITLPD
-1093 TLTTIEWKA
+1093 TLTTIGWRA
-1102 FEYSGLTSLTIPVN
+1102 FESSGLTSLTIPVN
-1116 VSFIRD
+1116 VTSLGDSFITD
-1122 TSFIEN
+1122 CSALTS
-1128 CSSLTTLRVAEG
+1128 LYVAEG
-1140 NPYYEMEDGILY
+1140 NPTYEMEDGLLY
-1152 QTASKSVFYTMPN
+1152 DIPAKTLRYALPDVSGDV
-1165 IEGVIT
+1165 VI
-1171 VRDGTERIGNDAF
+1171 RDGTVRIGDDVFKEHA
-1184 SGRNI
+1184 I
-1189 TGIQLPDT
+1189 TSVQLPDSLQKIGNCAFQFCKELKEIT
-1197 LIEIGEK
+1197 FPEGLITIDGL
-1204 AFADCKKLTAIEL
+1204 AFA
-1217 PEELQTIKWYAFGG
+1217 Y
-1231 CTNLEKVTL
+1231 CTQLENVVL
-1240 PEGLTTLGSAAF
+1240 PEGLKSLGDSAF
-1252 AHCTSL
+1252 RSCDSL
-1258 TEMTIPNGVTELS
+1258 TEITVPEGITFMSGTFATCYSLRTVNLPSGLTHMMNGV
-1271 ATFVDCVSLSK
+1271 V
-1282 LTLPDDLKTMKNG
+1282 
-1295 VIEGCNSLET
+1295 EGCRSLET
-1305 LNLPATLQSISGTWP
+1305 LHLPAKLADISGEWP
-1320 GHLKTITTA
+1320 SKLKTITTA
-1329 PASVRYMS
+1329 FGSVRYVS
-1337 EDGILYDKQENGILF
+1337 EDGILYDTQDNSILF
-1352 VNASITGHVTVRE
+1352 VNASITGNVTVRD
-1365 GIATI
+1365 GITTI
-1370 GETAF
+1370 GAGAF
-1375 SGRKGLTSITLPE
+1375 KGRKGLTSVTLPE
-1388 SCISIGDAAF
+1388 SCTVIDSYAF
-1398 KDCTALSS
+1398 
-1406 VEFPDKLESIGKEA
+1406 E
-1420 FCNTGLQ
+1420 
-1427 SIEFTQQ
+1427 
-1434 KLQIA
+1434 
-1439 SRTFADCEAL
+1439 
-1449 TNVVLPDGV
+1449 
-1458 ECIEEETFKNCSA
+1458 
-1471 LVKVELPESC
+1471 
-1481 TSIEKSAFANCTA
+1481 NCTA
-1494 LNDIEFPEKLESIG
+1494 LTDINFPEKLELIG
-1508 YHAFRNTGITSLKLS
+1508 RNAFYNSGITSLKLS
-1523 QPGIHVGGF
+1523 QPGLHVGSF
-1532 AFAYCHQLKSVEIT
+1532 AFTDCHQLKSVEIT

-1555 AFARCENLETVILSP
+1555 AFARCENLETVILPP

-1701 TLPKGLKKIGESA
+1701 TLPNGLKKIGESA

-1848 GHAFDGCKTLKH
+1848 GHAFDGCKTLKR

-1883 NVCKAIPSFS
+1883 NGCKAIPSFS

-2080 EALVDWMLSETK
+2080 EALVDWMLSETM

-2122 ALLNAANVTNDIYF
+2122 ALLNAANVTNGIYF
-2136 SAKGIVEGEG
+2136 NAKGIIEGVG

-2185 ARYFMLNRETYRL
+2185 PRYFMLNRETYRL
-2198 SFGDDPNVEACDNYD
+2198 SFGDDPKVEDCDDYN

-2220 YSKDVE
+2220 YSKDIE

-2431 LDLIFWPEGGI
+2431 LDLIFWPQDGI

-2550 PVNLK
+2550 PANLK

-2573 SDGVTAIGKRA
+2573 PEGVTAIGKRA
-2584 FADCTLLRLVIIPN
+2584 FADCSLLRLVIIPN

>member
-168 KVLIPE
+168 KVLIPQ
-174 EIEGRP
+174 EIEGYP
-180 VTTIGDRAFYDM
+180 VTTIGDRAFSDM

-215 ASAYLDSV
+215 GSAYLDAV

-253 EIPDYAFTNCWG
+253 EIPDEAFVNCWG
-265 YGEVNKYSAE
+265 YGAGRGDYS
-275 QSIGRV
+275 V
-281 EQCVGKNVTKIGKYA
+281 EQCIGKNVTKIGKSA
-296 FAGCWNMGKA
+296 FAGCWNMGRA
-306 WGDGRLPE
+306 WGDARLPE

-372 CVALTSMPLSKSLS
+372 CVALTSMPLSKSLN

-398 LTEFQLAEGN
+398 LTDFQLAEGN

-416 ALMTADATRLLTYAA
+416 ALMTADGTRLLTYAA

-568 RNDVSLTAFQM
+568 RNDVSLTEFQM
-579 PEYLNTVSASA
+579 PERLHTVSASA

-610 ANAFENTALTE
+610 ANVFENTALTE

-647 PENLNTIGSSAFS
+647 PENVNTIGSSAFS
-660 GTGIQTLKLPKNVTT
+660 GTGIQTLKLPKSVTT

-691 WDAAVTKIPAST
+691 WDAALAKIPANT
-703 FEHCTALTQIELTDG
+703 FEHCTALTQIELPDG

-751 GCSALTGILLWP
+751 GCSALTDILLWP

-811 NAAQDGYLV
+811 NATQDGYLV
-820 SSCDENA
+820 SGCDENA

-836 NGLPVVGTAE
+836 DGLPVVGTAE

-858 RVEAESVYL
+858 RVEAESAYL

-876 AAGKTLLLYPARRAG
+876 ATGKTLLLYPARRAG
-891 ADLVIDENVTAIA
+891 TDFVIDENVTTIA

-909 YCQNLRSIT
+909 YCQNLRSLT

-958 YASESTSFSYRLEGD
+958 YASESTSFAYRLEGD

-1016 GIEEIGEFAFMHYLN
+1016 GIEVIGDSAFKAYFDYEKGYI
-1031 RDEEYYVNNLVSVSL
+1031 RTLVSVSL
-1046 PQSLKVI
+1046 PQSLKII
-1053 SDWGF
+1053 SDDGF
-1058 SGQENLQEITFGGV
+1058 WGQENLQEITLGSVVEIGQSAFG
-1072 EQIGRGAFSGCS
+1072 SCTML
-1084 KLTQITLPD
+1084 KQITLPD
-1093 TLTTIEWKA
+1093 TLTTIGWRA
-1102 FEYSGLTSLTIPVN
+1102 FESSGLTSLTIPVN
-1116 VSFIRD
+1116 VTSLGDSFITD
-1122 TSFIEN
+1122 CSALTS
-1128 CSSLTTLRVAEG
+1128 LYVAEG
-1140 NPYYEMEDGILY
+1140 NPTYEMEDGLLY
-1152 QTASKSVFYTMPN
+1152 DIPAKTLRYALPDVSGDV
-1165 IEGVIT
+1165 VI
-1171 VRDGTERIGNDAF
+1171 RDGTVRIGDDVFKEHA
-1184 SGRNI
+1184 I
-1189 TGIQLPDT
+1189 TSVQLPDSLQKIGNCAFQFCKELKEIT
-1197 LIEIGEK
+1197 FPEGLITIDGL
-1204 AFADCKKLTAIEL
+1204 AFA
-1217 PEELQTIKWYAFGG
+1217 Y
-1231 CTNLEKVTL
+1231 CTQLENVVL
-1240 PEGLTTLGSAAF
+1240 PEGLKSLGDSAF
-1252 AHCTSL
+1252 RSCDSL
-1258 TEMTIPNGVTELS
+1258 TEITVPEGITFMSGTFATCYSLRTVNLPSGLTHMMNGV
-1271 ATFVDCVSLSK
+1271 V
-1282 LTLPDDLKTMKNG
+1282 
-1295 VIEGCNSLET
+1295 EGCRSLET
-1305 LNLPATLQSISGTWP
+1305 LHLPAKLADISGEWP
-1320 GHLKTITTA
+1320 SKLKTITTA
-1329 PASVRYMS
+1329 FGSVRYVS
-1337 EDGILYDKQENGILF
+1337 EDGILYDTQDNSILF
-1352 VNASITGHVTVRE
+1352 VNASITGNVTVRD
-1365 GIATI
+1365 GITTI
-1370 GETAF
+1370 GAGAF
-1375 SGRKGLTSITLPE
+1375 KGRKGLTSVTLPE
-1388 SCISIGDAAF
+1388 SCTVIDSYAF
-1398 KDCTALSS
+1398 
-1406 VEFPDKLESIGKEA
+1406 E
-1420 FCNTGLQ
+1420 
-1427 SIEFTQQ
+1427 
-1434 KLQIA
+1434 
-1439 SRTFADCEAL
+1439 
-1449 TNVVLPDGV
+1449 
-1458 ECIEEETFKNCSA
+1458 
-1471 LVKVELPESC
+1471 
-1481 TSIEKSAFANCTA
+1481 NCTA
-1494 LNDIEFPEKLESIG
+1494 LTDINFPEKLELIG
-1508 YHAFRNTGITSLKLS
+1508 RNAFYNSGITSLKLS
-1523 QPGIHVGGF
+1523 QPGLHVGSF
-1532 AFAYCHQLKSVEIT
+1532 AFTDCHQLKSVEIT

-1555 AFARCENLETVILSP
+1555 AFARCENLETVILPP

-1593 NITFVHGFKGCTSLK
+1593 NITFAHGFKDCTSLK

-1644 LAFARCFALKDVNFP
+1644 LAFASCFALKDVNFP

-1701 TLPKGLKKIGESA
+1701 TLPNGLKKIGVSA

-1767 KVSVAPGVETIGSE
+1767 KVSVAPGVETIGSD

-1848 GHAFDGCKTLKH
+1848 GHAFDGCKTLKR

-1909 SVTSMYFPDTVKQIG
+1909 SVTSMYFPDTVNKIG
-1924 INPMWMNY
+1924 INPMWQNY

-1951 AQAARIQTL
+1951 AQATRIQTL

-2122 ALLNAANVTNDIYF
+2122 ALLNAANVTNGIYF
-2136 SAKGIVEGEG
+2136 NAKGIIEGVG

-2198 SFGDDPNVEACDNYD
+2198 SFGDDPKVEDCDDYN

-2220 YSKDVE
+2220 YSKDIE
-2226 AEVVAQASASFTE
+2226 AEVVEQASASFTE

-2256 ASYAYVLD
+2256 AHYAYVLD

-2336 DGTLTLTES
+2336 DGTLTLTEG
-2345 TEEATVALFTIERGE
+2345 TEEANVALFTIERGE

-2380 TLSQYIDTLAP
+2380 NLCQYIDTLAP

-2431 LDLIFWPEGGI
+2431 LDLIFWPQDGI

-2503 IPHTPYIETVQPATS
+2503 IPHTPYIETVRPATP
-2518 TENGRISDMVCK
+2518 TEDGLVSATVCRICD
-2530 ICGTWLDNGYVI
+2530 TWLDNGYAI

-2550 PVNLK
+2550 PANLK

-2561 FVGMWQVQQVNI
+2561 FAGMWQVQQVNI
-2573 SDGVTAIGKRA
+2573 PEGVTAIGKRA

>member
-168 KVLIPE
+168 KVLIPQ
-174 EIEGRP
+174 EIEGYP
-180 VTTIGDRAFYDM
+180 VTTIGDRAFSDM

-215 ASAYLDSV
+215 GSAYLDAV

-253 EIPDYAFTNCWG
+253 EIPDEAFVNCWG
-265 YGEVNKYSAE
+265 YGAGRGDYS
-275 QSIGRV
+275 V
-281 EQCVGKNVTKIGKYA
+281 EQCIGKNVTQIGKSA
-296 FAGCWNMGKA
+296 FAGCWNMGRA
-306 WGDGRLPE
+306 WGDARLPE

-372 CVALTSMPLSKSLS
+372 CVALTSMPLSKSLN

-398 LTEFQLAEGN
+398 LTDFQLAEGN

-416 ALMTADATRLLTYAA
+416 ALMTADGTRLLTYAA

-504 LVSPN
+504 LVSPS

-549 ALESVHIP
+549 ELESVHIP
-557 DSVTSLSAAAF
+557 GSVTSLSAAAF
-568 RNDVSLTAFQM
+568 RNDVSLTEFQM
-579 PEYLNTVSASA
+579 PERLHTVSASA

-647 PENLNTIGSSAFS
+647 PENVNTIGSSAFS
-660 GTGIQTLKLPKNVTT
+660 GTGIQTLKLPKSVTT

-691 WDAAVTKIPAST
+691 WDAALAKIPANT
-703 FEHCTALTQIELTDG
+703 FEHCTALTQIELPDG

-751 GCSALTGILLWP
+751 GCRALTDILLWP

-820 SSCDENA
+820 SGCDENA

-836 NGLPVVGTAE
+836 DGLPVVGTAE

-858 RVEAESVYL
+858 RVEAESAYL

-876 AAGKTLLLYPARRAG
+876 ATGKTLLLYPARRAG
-891 ADLVIDENVTAIA
+891 TDFVIDENVTTIA

-909 YCQNLRSIT
+909 YCQNLRSLT

-1016 GIEEIGEFAFMHYLN
+1016 GIEVIGDSAFKAYFDYEKGYI
-1031 RDEEYYVNNLVSVSL
+1031 RTLVSVSL
-1046 PQSLKVI
+1046 PQSLKII
-1053 SDWGF
+1053 SDDGF
-1058 SGQENLQEITFGGV
+1058 WGQENLQEITLGSVVEIGQSAFG
-1072 EQIGRGAFSGCS
+1072 SCTML
-1084 KLTQITLPD
+1084 KQITLPD
-1093 TLTTIEWKA
+1093 TLTTIGWRA
-1102 FEYSGLTSLTIPVN
+1102 FESSGLTSLTIPVN
-1116 VSFIRD
+1116 VTSLGDSFITD
-1122 TSFIEN
+1122 CSALTS
-1128 CSSLTTLRVAEG
+1128 LYVAEG
-1140 NPYYEMEDGILY
+1140 NPTYEMEDGLLY
-1152 QTASKSVFYTMPN
+1152 DIPAKTLRYALPDVSGDV
-1165 IEGVIT
+1165 VI
-1171 VRDGTERIGNDAF
+1171 RDGTVRIGDDVFKEHA
-1184 SGRNI
+1184 I
-1189 TGIQLPDT
+1189 TSVQLPDSLQKIGNCAFQFCKELKEIT
-1197 LIEIGEK
+1197 FPEGLITIDGL
-1204 AFADCKKLTAIEL
+1204 AFA
-1217 PEELQTIKWYAFGG
+1217 Y
-1231 CTNLEKVTL
+1231 CTQLENVVL
-1240 PEGLTTLGSAAF
+1240 PEGLKSLGDSAF
-1252 AHCTSL
+1252 RSCDSL
-1258 TEMTIPNGVTELS
+1258 TEITVPEGITFMSGTFATCYSLRTVNLPSGLTHMMNGV
-1271 ATFVDCVSLSK
+1271 V
-1282 LTLPDDLKTMKNG
+1282 
-1295 VIEGCNSLET
+1295 EGCRSLET
-1305 LNLPATLQSISGTWP
+1305 LHLPAKLADISGEWP
-1320 GHLKTITTA
+1320 SKLKTITTA
-1329 PASVRYMS
+1329 FGSVRYVS
-1337 EDGILYDKQENGILF
+1337 EDGILYDTQDNSILF
-1352 VNASITGHVTVRE
+1352 VNASITGNVTVRD
-1365 GIATI
+1365 GITTI
-1370 GETAF
+1370 SAGAF
-1375 SGRKGLTSITLPE
+1375 KGRKGLTSVTLPE
-1388 SCISIGDAAF
+1388 SCTVIDSYAF
-1398 KDCTALSS
+1398 
-1406 VEFPDKLESIGKEA
+1406 E
-1420 FCNTGLQ
+1420 
-1427 SIEFTQQ
+1427 
-1434 KLQIA
+1434 
-1439 SRTFADCEAL
+1439 
-1449 TNVVLPDGV
+1449 
-1458 ECIEEETFKNCSA
+1458 
-1471 LVKVELPESC
+1471 
-1481 TSIEKSAFANCTA
+1481 NCTA
-1494 LNDIEFPEKLESIG
+1494 LTDINFPEKLELIRRN
-1508 YHAFRNTGITSLKLS
+1508 AFYNSGITSLKLS
-1523 QPGIHVGGF
+1523 QPGLHVGSF
-1532 AFAYCHQLKSVEIT
+1532 AFTDCHQLKSVEIT

-1555 AFARCENLETVILSP
+1555 AFARCENLETVILPP

-1701 TLPKGLKKIGESA
+1701 TLPNGLKKIGESA

-1802 GGAFYG
+1802 GGAFCG

-2054 LGTADQLAAK
+2054 LGTAEQMAAK

-2107 VQRKGT
+2107 VQCRGT

-2122 ALLNAANVTNDIYF
+2122 ALLNAANVTNAIYF
-2136 SAKGIVEGEG
+2136 NAKGIVEGEG

-2198 SFGDDPNVEACDNYD
+2198 SFGDDPKVEDCDDYN

-2220 YSKDVE
+2220 YSKDIE

-2336 DGTLTLTES
+2336 DGTLTLTEG
-2345 TEEATVALFTIERGE
+2345 TEEANVALFTIERGE

-2380 TLSQYIDTLAP
+2380 NLCQYIDTLAP

-2431 LDLIFWPEGGI
+2431 LDLIFWPQDGI

-2503 IPHTPYIETVQPATS
+2503 IPHTPYIETVRPATP
-2518 TENGRISDMVCK
+2518 TEDGLVSATVCRICD
-2530 ICGTWLDNGYVI
+2530 TWLGNGYAI

-2550 PVNLK
+2550 PANLK

-2561 FVGMWQVQQVNI
+2561 FAGMWQVQQVNI
-2573 SDGVTAIGKRA
+2573 PEGVTAIGKRA